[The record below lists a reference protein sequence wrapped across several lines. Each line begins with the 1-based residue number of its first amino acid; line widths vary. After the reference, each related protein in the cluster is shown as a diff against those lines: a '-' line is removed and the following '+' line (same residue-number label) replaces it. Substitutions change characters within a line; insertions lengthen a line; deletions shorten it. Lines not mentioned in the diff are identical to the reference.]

1 MKFLAKMK
9 EKQMQR
15 KLGGIL
21 CGLLCT
27 GVLVMPS
34 AWAADY
40 YGNDGNT
47 KQLTGANV
55 SLDSGNYD
63 AVYGGYNDK
72 EVSPPEVFKNNVTIT
87 GTAAT
92 NIVWG
97 AYSFYGNVR
106 ENTVTISG
114 NTLGNVV
121 CGGGTG
127 AADAIKNHVII
138 KANSVVN
145 ANVAGGVAVKGN
157 SEGNTVMIIKSS
169 AANVYGG
176 NGGTSSKGNSV
187 EISEGTISNSVF
199 GGYADNDNNSS
210 AEKNIVTIS
219 DGSKV
224 SGSIYGGYANH
235 NANEN
240 KVSFSNVAEVGESVF
255 GGYSFKGDSKNNE
268 VTINGGSIVTANVA
282 GGVALKGNSEGN
294 TVMII
299 KSSAANV
306 YGGNGGTSSKGNSVE
321 ISEGTISNSVFGGY
335 ADNDNNSSAEKNIV
349 TISDGSKVSGSIYGG
364 YANHNANENKVSFSN
379 VAEVGESVFGGF
391 SVKGDS
397 KKNEVTIEG
406 AGVVTAYVAGGVA
419 LKGNSEGNTVRIIK
433 SSAANVFG
441 GKGDTSSK
449 GNSVEISDSNIKKNV
464 YGGYADNDKNGSAEK
479 NEVAIGA
486 GSKVSEDIY
495 GGYATHNTN
504 ENKVSITNGAE
515 VGQSVFGGFS
525 VKADSKNNEVILNGT
540 IKVTA
545 NVLGGVAV
553 KGNSEGNTVKII
565 KSSAANVCGGN
576 GGTSSKGNSVEIS
589 EGTISNSVYGGYADN
604 DSIGNIIS
612 ITDGSSVNKNVYG
625 GYSFKGNSMD
635 NTVTVDNS
643 TVNEN
648 VYGGYTESDGAISE
662 KIQNNK
668 VIFKNAAKIKGDVYG
683 GYDDKS
689 KANITNNILEV
700 VGKDNEAKSIQ
711 NFDKLNFFITKDLI
725 ANDTML
731 KVTDNALI
739 NNAEIKAGVELGT
752 KLNENDKINLITAG
766 ALKADNITTGT
777 LTDGLISIDQGLQ
790 VTVGTDGNKLVGV
803 INGTTPPGGGGT
815 TPPGGGGTTPP
826 GGGST
831 TPGAGSLYADADA
844 KSPVETQS
852 AALTM
857 LNLGHDLLTTAGYE
871 NAALAVDGEEEGFV
885 NPFITMSANNQKLD
899 TGSHVDLKAWNMN
912 LGFAKKINNNSG
924 KLIIAPVIEYG
935 RGSYDSY
942 LDNGTHGDGDAHF
955 WGAGLMAKQ
964 LNDDGLYY
972 EGSLRAGRMSTDY
985 QSAVAGGIKYDSD
998 ATYYAA
1004 HLGMGKVVQLN
1015 DKDTLD
1021 YYGKLFY
1028 TRQQG
1033 DKVTV
1038 GTGATYDFD
1047 ATTSLRTRLGARYT
1061 HQLSEKNTFYAG
1073 LAWQHEFDGES
1084 NAIVA
1089 TTLGYASAPAPSMKG
1104 DTGIME
1110 LGWRVNNSDKFEM
1123 GLGVNGS
1130 VGKQKGVGF
1139 NLSLNFS
1146 F

>member
-15 KLGGIL
+15 KIGGML
-21 CGLLCT
+21 CGLLCA
-27 GVLVMPS
+27 GVVLVVPS
-34 AWAADY
+34 AWADNY
-40 YGNDGNT
+40 FGDDGKT
-47 KQLTGANV
+47 HMLTGANV

-63 AVYGGYNDK
+63 AVYGGYDDT
-72 EVSPPEVFKNNVTIT
+72 EVSLSEVFKNNVTIT

-92 NIVWG
+92 NIVCG
-97 AYSFYGNVR
+97 AYSFHGNVR

-138 KANSVVN
+138 KANSEVNGIVYGGKGVTSSKENDVTISDSTINKTVYGGEADGNTENNHVTIDANSTVKESVFGGYSFKGDSKNNEVTINCGSVVTG
-145 ANVAGGVAVKGN
+145 NVAGGVALKGN
-157 SEGNTVMIIKSS
+157 SEGNTVRIIKSS

-176 NGGTSSKGNSV
+176 KGDTSSKENNVEISDSSIKKNVYGGYADNDKNGSAEKNKVTISAGSKVSEDIYGGYATHNTNENKVSITNGAEVGQSVFGGYSFKGDSKNNEVTINCGSVVTGNVAGGVALKGNSEGNTVSIIKSSTGYVYGGKGGTSSKGNSV
-187 EISEGTISNSVF
+187 EIIEGTISNSVY

-210 AEKNIVTIS
+210 AEKNNVTIS
-219 DGSKV
+219 AGSKV

-255 GGYSFKGDSKNNE
+255 GGYSLKADSKNNE
-268 VTINGGSIVTANVA
+268 VTIE
-282 GGVALKGNSEGN
+282 GV
-294 TVMII
+294 
-299 KSSAANV
+299 
-306 YGGNGGTSSKGNSVE
+306 
-321 ISEGTISNSVFGGY
+321 
-335 ADNDNNSSAEKNIV
+335 
-349 TISDGSKVSGSIYGG
+349 
-364 YANHNANENKVSFSN
+364 
-379 VAEVGESVFGGF
+379 
-391 SVKGDS
+391 
-397 KKNEVTIEG
+397 
-406 AGVVTAYVAGGVA
+406 GVVKAYVAGGVA
-419 LKGNSEGNTVRIIK
+419 LAGISEGNKV
-433 SSAANVFG
+433 
-441 GKGDTSSK
+441 
-449 GNSVEISDSNIKKNV
+449 NI
-464 YGGYADNDKNGSAEK
+464 A
-479 NEVAIGA
+479 
-486 GSKVSEDIY
+486 
-495 GGYATHNTN
+495 H
-504 ENKVSITNGAE
+504 
-515 VGQSVFGGFS
+515 
-525 VKADSKNNEVILNGT
+525 
-540 IKVTA
+540 
-545 NVLGGVAV
+545 
-553 KGNSEGNTVKII
+553 
-565 KSSAANVCGGN
+565 
-576 GGTSSKGNSVEIS
+576 
-589 EGTISNSVYGGYADN
+589 
-604 DSIGNIIS
+604 
-612 ITDGSSVNKNVYG
+612 SSVNVNVYG
-625 GYSFKGNSMD
+625 GYSFKGNSLD
-635 NTVTVDNS
+635 NTVTIDNS
-643 TVNEN
+643 IVNEN

-668 VIFKNAAKIKGDVYG
+668 VIFKNGAKIKGDVYG
-683 GYDDKS
+683 GYDKLN
-689 KANITNNILEV
+689 KANITNNTLEV
-700 VGKDNEAKSIQ
+700 VGKDNEAKGIQ

-731 KVTDNALI
+731 KVTDTALI

-766 ALKADNITTGT
+766 ALKAENITTGT
-777 LTDGLISIDQGLQ
+777 LTDGLINIDKGIK
-790 VTVGTDGNKLVGV
+790 VAIGPDGNKLVGV

-826 GGGST
+826 GGGGTTPPGGGGTTPPGGGGT

-857 LNLGHDLLTTAGYE
+857 LNLGHDLLTTASYE
-871 NAALAVDGEEEGFV
+871 NAALAVDGEEEGSV

-924 KLIIAPVIEYG
+924 KLLIAPVIEYG

-1028 TRQQG
+1028 TRQQC

-1061 HQLSEKNTFYAG
+1061 HQLSEKNAFYAG

-1089 TTLGYASAPAPSMKG
+1089 TTLGSASAPAPSMKG

-1110 LGWRVNNSDKFEM
+1110 LGWRVNNSDKFEL

>member
-1 MKFLAKMK
+1 MDCCA
-9 EKQMQR
+9 R
-15 KLGGIL
+15 G
-21 CGLLCT
+21 
-27 GVLVMPS
+27 GVLVVPS
-34 AWAADY
+34 VWAANY

-63 AVYGGYNDK
+63 AVYGGYDDT

-92 NIVWG
+92 NIVCG

-138 KANSVVN
+138 NNSVVT

-157 SEGNTVMIIKSS
+157 SEGNTVRIIKSS

-176 NGGTSSKGNSV
+176 SGGTSSKGNRV
-187 EISEGTISNSVF
+187 EISEGTISNSVY

-210 AEKNIVTIS
+210 AEKNNVTIS
-219 DGSKV
+219 AGSKV
-224 SGSIYGGYANH
+224 SGSIYGGCAIQ

-255 GGYSFKGDSKNNE
+255 GGYSLKADSKNNE
-268 VTINGGSIVTANVA
+268 VTINGGSVVTANVA
-282 GGVALKGNSEGN
+282 GGVAVKGNSEGN
-294 TVMII
+294 TVRII

-306 YGGNGGTSSKGNSVE
+306 CGGKGDTNSKKNSVE
-321 ISEGTISNSVFGGY
+321 ISEGTIKDTVYGGY
-335 ADNDNNSSAEKNIV
+335 ADNDNNSSAEKNNVI
-349 TISDGSKVSGSIYGG
+349 IGAGSVITCNVYGG
-364 YANHNANENKVSFSN
+364 YAIQNANENNVSVTNASRVN
-379 VAEVGESVFGGF
+379 RSVAGGY
-391 SVKGDS
+391 SEQGDS
-397 KKNEVTIEG
+397 KNNQVTIEG

-419 LKGNSEGNTVRIIK
+419 LKGISEGNKVNIAH
-433 SSAANVFG
+433 SSVN
-441 GKGDTSSK
+441 
-449 GNSVEISDSNIKKNV
+449 ENV
-464 YGGYADNDKNGSAEK
+464 YGGY
-479 NEVAIGA
+479 GA
-486 GSKVSEDIY
+486 K
-495 GGYATHNTN
+495 
-504 ENKVSITNGAE
+504 
-515 VGQSVFGGFS
+515 
-525 VKADSKNNEVILNGT
+525 
-540 IKVTA
+540 
-545 NVLGGVAV
+545 
-553 KGNSEGNTVKII
+553 
-565 KSSAANVCGGN
+565 
-576 GGTSSKGNSVEIS
+576 
-589 EGTISNSVYGGYADN
+589 

-625 GYSFKGNSMD
+625 GYSFKGNSLD
-635 NTVTVDNS
+635 NTVTIDNS

-648 VYGGYTESDGAISE
+648 VYGGYTENDGAIAE

-668 VIFKNAAKIKGDVYG
+668 VIFKNGAKIKGDVYG
-683 GYDDKS
+683 GYDKLN
-689 KANITNNILEV
+689 KANITNNTLEV

-731 KVTDNALI
+731 KVTDTALI

-766 ALKADNITTGT
+766 ALKAENITTGT
-777 LTDGLISIDQGLQ
+777 LTDGLINIDKGIK
-790 VTVGTDGNKLVGV
+790 VAIGPDGNKLVGV

-826 GGGST
+826 GGGGTTPPGGGGT

-871 NAALAVDGEEEGFV
+871 NAALAVDGEKEGSV

-924 KLIIAPVIEYG
+924 KLLIAPVIEYG

-1015 DKDTLD
+1015 DKDTID
-1021 YYGKLFY
+1021 YYAKLFY

-1061 HQLSEKNTFYAG
+1061 HQLSEKNAFYAG

-1089 TTLGYASAPAPSMKG
+1089 TTLGSASAPAPSMKG

-1110 LGWRVNNSDKFEM
+1110 LGWRVNNSDKFEL

>member
-15 KLGGIL
+15 KIGGIL
-21 CGLLCT
+21 CGLLCA
-27 GVLVMPS
+27 GVVLVVPS
-34 AWAADY
+34 AWADNY
-40 YGNDGNT
+40 FGDDGKT
-47 KQLTGANV
+47 HMLTGANV

-63 AVYGGYNDK
+63 AVYGGYNNTK
-72 EVSPPEVFKNNVTIT
+72 VSPPEVFKNNVTIT
-87 GTAAT
+87 GTVAT
-92 NIVWG
+92 NIVCG

-114 NTLGNVV
+114 HTLGNVV

-138 KANSVVN
+138 KV
-145 ANVAGGVAVKGN
+145 N
-157 SEGNTVMIIKSS
+157 SEVNGI
-169 AANVYGG
+169 VYGG
-176 NGGTSSKGNSV
+176 KGVTSSKENDVMISDSTINKTVYGGEADGN
-187 EISEGTISNSVF
+187 T
-199 GGYADNDNNSS
+199 
-210 AEKNIVTIS
+210 EKNHVTI
-219 DGSKV
+219 D
-224 SGSIYGGYANH
+224 ANSTV
-235 NANEN
+235 
-240 KVSFSNVAEVGESVF
+240 KESVF

-268 VTINGGSIVTANVA
+268 VTINGGSVVTANVA
-282 GGVALKGNSEGN
+282 GS
-294 TVMII
+294 
-299 KSSAANV
+299 
-306 YGGNGGTSSKGNSVE
+306 
-321 ISEGTISNSVFGGY
+321 
-335 ADNDNNSSAEKNIV
+335 
-349 TISDGSKVSGSIYGG
+349 
-364 YANHNANENKVSFSN
+364 
-379 VAEVGESVFGGF
+379 
-391 SVKGDS
+391 
-397 KKNEVTIEG
+397 
-406 AGVVTAYVAGGVA
+406 VA

-449 GNSVEISDSNIKKNV
+449 GNSVEISEGTISNSV
-464 YGGYADNDKNGSAEK
+464 YGGYADNDNNGSAEK
-479 NEVAIGA
+479 NNVTISA
-486 GSKVSEDIY
+486 GSKVSGSIY
-495 GGYATHNTN
+495 GGYANHNAN
-504 ENKVSITNGAE
+504 ENKVSFSNVAE
-515 VGQSVFGGFS
+515 VGENVFGGYS
-525 VKADSKNNEVILNGT
+525 LKADSKNNEVTINGGSV
-540 IKVTA
+540 VTA
-545 NVLGGVAV
+545 NVAGGVTV
-553 KGNSEGNTVKII
+553 KGSSEGNTVRII
-565 KSSAANVCGGN
+565 KSSAANVYGGK
-576 GGTSSKGNSVEIS
+576 GDTSSKGNSVEIS

-604 DSIGNIIS
+604 DNNSSAEKNNVTISAGSKVSGSIYGGYANHNANENKVSFSNIAEVGESVLGGYSLKADSKNNEVTIEGVGVVKAYVAGGVALAGISEGNKVNIAHSSVNVNVYGGYGAKDSIGNIIS

-625 GYSFKGNSMD
+625 GYSFKGNSLD
-635 NTVTVDNS
+635 NTVTIDNS
-643 TVNEN
+643 SVNEN
-648 VYGGYTESDGAISE
+648 VYGGYTENDGAIAE
-662 KIQNNK
+662 KIKNNK
-668 VIFKNAAKIKGDVYG
+668 VIFKNGAKIKGDVYG
-683 GYDDKS
+683 GYDKLS
-689 KANITNNILEV
+689 KANINNNTLEV
-700 VGKDNEAKSIQ
+700 VGKGNEAKSIQ

-731 KVTDNALI
+731 KVTDTALI

-752 KLNENDKINLITAG
+752 KLKKNDTINLIDAG
-766 ALKADNITTGT
+766 ALKAENITTGT
-777 LTDGLISIDQGLQ
+777 LTDGLINIDKGIK
-790 VTVGTDGNKLVGV
+790 VAIGPDGNKLVGV

-826 GGGST
+826 GGGGITPPGGGGT
-831 TPGAGSLYADADA
+831 TPGAGSLYAAADA

-857 LNLGHDLLTTAGYE
+857 LNLGHDLLTTASYE
-871 NAALAVDGEEEGFV
+871 NAALAVDGEEEGSV

-1015 DKDTLD
+1015 DKDTID

-1047 ATTSLRTRLGARYT
+1047 AATSLRTRLGARYT

-1089 TTLGYASAPAPSMKG
+1089 TTLGSASAPAPSMKG

-1110 LGWRVNNSDKFEM
+1110 LGWRVNNSDKFEL

-1139 NLSLNFS
+1139 NLNLNFS

>member
-34 AWAADY
+34 AWADNY
-40 YGNDGNT
+40 YGYDGKT
-47 KQLTGANV
+47 HMSTGANV
-55 SLDSGNYD
+55 TLNSGTYD
-63 AVYGGYNDK
+63 YVYGGYNDTK
-72 EVSPPEVFKNNVTIT
+72 VSPPEVFKNNVTIT

-92 NIVWG
+92 SSICG
-97 AYSFYGNVR
+97 AYSWYGNVR

-127 AADAIKNHVII
+127 AADAIKNYVII
-138 KANSVVN
+138 KDKSEVN
-145 ANVAGGVAVKGN
+145 G
-157 SEGNTVMIIKSS
+157 I
-169 AANVYGG
+169 VYGG
-176 NGGTSSKGNSV
+176 KGVTRSK
-187 EISEGTISNSVF
+187 E
-199 GGYADNDNNSS
+199 ND
-210 AEKNIVTIS
+210 
-219 DGSKV
+219 
-224 SGSIYGGYANH
+224 
-235 NANEN
+235 
-240 KVSFSNVAEVGESVF
+240 
-255 GGYSFKGDSKNNE
+255 
-268 VTINGGSIVTANVA
+268 
-282 GGVALKGNSEGN
+282 
-294 TVMII
+294 
-299 KSSAANV
+299 
-306 YGGNGGTSSKGNSVE
+306 
-321 ISEGTISNSVFGGY
+321 
-335 ADNDNNSSAEKNIV
+335 
-349 TISDGSKVSGSIYGG
+349 
-364 YANHNANENKVSFSN
+364 
-379 VAEVGESVFGGF
+379 
-391 SVKGDS
+391 VK
-397 KKNEVTIEG
+397 
-406 AGVVTAYVAGGVA
+406 
-419 LKGNSEGNTVRIIK
+419 
-433 SSAANVFG
+433 
-441 GKGDTSSK
+441 
-449 GNSVEISDSNIKKNV
+449 ISDSTIKNNV

-525 VKADSKNNEVILNGT
+525 EKADSKNNEVILNGDSV
-540 IKVTA
+540 VTG
-545 NVLGGVAV
+545 NVAGGVAL
-553 KGNSEGNTVKII
+553 KGNSEGNTVRIIKSSTGYVYGGNGDTSSKENNVEISDSTIKNNVYGGYADNDKNGSAEKNEVAIGAGSKVSEDIYGGYATHNTNENKVSITNGAEVGQSVFGGFSEKADSKNNEVILNGDSVVTGNVAGGVALKGNSEGNTVRII
-565 KSSAANVCGGN
+565 KSSAANVYGGN

-604 DSIGNIIS
+604 DNNSSAEKNNVTISAGSKVSGSIYGGYANHNANENKVSFSNVAEVGESVLGGYSLKADSKNNEVTIEGVGVVKAYVAGGVALAGISEGNKVNIAHSSVNVNIYGGYGAKDSIGNIIS

-635 NTVTVDNS
+635 NTVTIDNG

-648 VYGGYTESDGAISE
+648 VYGGYTESDGAIAG

-668 VIFKNAAKIKGDVYG
+668 VIFKNGAKIKGDVYG
-683 GYDDKS
+683 GYDKLN
-689 KANITNNILEV
+689 KANITNNTLEV
-700 VGKDNEAKSIQ
+700 VGKGNEAKSIQ
-711 NFDKLNFFITKDLI
+711 NFDKLNFFITKDLVG
-725 ANDTML
+725 NDTML
-731 KVTDNALI
+731 KVTDTALI

-766 ALKADNITTGT
+766 ALKAENITTGT
-777 LTDGLISIDQGLQ
+777 MTDGLINIDKGIK
-790 VTVGTDGNKLVGV
+790 VAIGPDGNKLVGV
-803 INGTTPPGGGGT
+803 INGITPPGGGGTTPPGGGGT

-826 GGGST
+826 GG
-831 TPGAGSLYADADA
+831 GSLYADADA

-857 LNLGHDLLTTAGYE
+857 LNLGYDLLTTAGYE
-871 NAALAVDGEEEGFV
+871 NAALAVDGEEEGSV
-885 NPFITMSANNQKLD
+885 NPFIIMSANNQKLD

-924 KLIIAPVIEYG
+924 KLLIAPVIEYG

-942 LDNGTHGDGDAHF
+942 LDNGTHGDGDAQF
-955 WGAGLMAKQ
+955 WGVGLMAKQ

-1061 HQLSEKNTFYAG
+1061 HQLSEKNAFYAG

-1089 TTLGYASAPAPSMKG
+1089 TALGSASAPAPSMKG

-1110 LGWRVNNSDKFEM
+1110 LGWRVNNSDKFEL

>member
-34 AWAADY
+34 AWADNY
-40 YGNDGNT
+40 YGNDGKT
-47 KQLTGANV
+47 HMSIGANV
-55 SLDSGNYD
+55 TLNSGTYD
-63 AVYGGYNDK
+63 YVYGGYNDTK
-72 EVSPPEVFKNNVTIT
+72 VSPPEVFKNNVTIT

-92 NIVWG
+92 SSICG
-97 AYSFYGNVR
+97 AYSWYGNVR

-127 AADAIKNHVII
+127 AADAIKNYVII
-138 KANSVVN
+138 KDKSEVN
-145 ANVAGGVAVKGN
+145 G
-157 SEGNTVMIIKSS
+157 I
-169 AANVYGG
+169 VYGG
-176 NGGTSSKGNSV
+176 KGVTRSK
-187 EISEGTISNSVF
+187 E
-199 GGYADNDNNSS
+199 ND
-210 AEKNIVTIS
+210 
-219 DGSKV
+219 
-224 SGSIYGGYANH
+224 
-235 NANEN
+235 
-240 KVSFSNVAEVGESVF
+240 
-255 GGYSFKGDSKNNE
+255 
-268 VTINGGSIVTANVA
+268 
-282 GGVALKGNSEGN
+282 
-294 TVMII
+294 
-299 KSSAANV
+299 
-306 YGGNGGTSSKGNSVE
+306 
-321 ISEGTISNSVFGGY
+321 
-335 ADNDNNSSAEKNIV
+335 
-349 TISDGSKVSGSIYGG
+349 
-364 YANHNANENKVSFSN
+364 
-379 VAEVGESVFGGF
+379 
-391 SVKGDS
+391 VK
-397 KKNEVTIEG
+397 
-406 AGVVTAYVAGGVA
+406 
-419 LKGNSEGNTVRIIK
+419 
-433 SSAANVFG
+433 
-441 GKGDTSSK
+441 
-449 GNSVEISDSNIKKNV
+449 ISDSTIKNNV

-525 VKADSKNNEVILNGT
+525 EKADSKNNEVILNGDSV
-540 IKVTA
+540 VTG
-545 NVLGGVAV
+545 NVAGGVAL
-553 KGNSEGNTVKII
+553 KGNSEGNTVRII
-565 KSSAANVCGGN
+565 KSSAANVYGGN

-604 DSIGNIIS
+604 DNNSSAEKNNVTISAGSKVSGSIYGGYANHNANENKVSFSNVAEVGESVLGGYSLKADSKNNEVTIEGVGVVKAYVAGGVALAGISEGNKVNIAHSSVNVNIYGGYGAKDSIGNIIS

-635 NTVTVDNS
+635 NTVTIDNS

-648 VYGGYTESDGAISE
+648 VYGGYTESDGAIAE

-668 VIFKNAAKIKGDVYG
+668 VIFKNGAKIKGDVYG
-683 GYDDKS
+683 GYDKLN
-689 KANITNNILEV
+689 KANITNNTLEV
-700 VGKDNEAKSIQ
+700 VGKGNEAKSIQ
-711 NFDKLNFFITKDLI
+711 NFDKLNFFITKDLV

-731 KVTDNALI
+731 KVTDTALI

-766 ALKADNITTGT
+766 ALKAENITTGT

-803 INGTTPPGGGGT
+803 INGTTPPDGGGTTPPGGGGTTPPGGGATPPGGGGT

-826 GGGST
+826 GGGGT
-831 TPGAGSLYADADA
+831 TPPGGGGTAPGAGSLYADADA

-871 NAALAVDGEEEGFV
+871 NAALAVDGEEEGSV

-924 KLIIAPVIEYG
+924 KLLIAPMIEYG

-1015 DKDTLD
+1015 DKDTID

-1061 HQLSEKNTFYAG
+1061 HQLSEKNAFYAG

-1089 TTLGYASAPAPSMKG
+1089 TTLGSASAPAPSMKG

-1110 LGWRVNNSDKFEM
+1110 LGWRVNNSDKFEL

>member
-15 KLGGIL
+15 KFSGIL
-21 CGLLCT
+21 CGLLCA

-47 KQLTGANV
+47 KQSTGANV

-63 AVYGGYNDK
+63 AVYGGYDDTK
-72 EVSPPEVFKNNVTIT
+72 VSLPEVFKNNVTIT

-92 NIVWG
+92 NIVCG

-127 AADAIKNHVII
+127 AADAIKNHIII
-138 KANSVVN
+138 KANSEVN
-145 ANVAGGVAVKGN
+145 G
-157 SEGNTVMIIKSS
+157 I
-169 AANVYGG
+169 VYGG
-176 NGGTSSKGNSV
+176 KGVTSSK
-187 EISEGTISNSVF
+187 E
-199 GGYADNDNNSS
+199 ND
-210 AEKNIVTIS
+210 VTIS
-219 DGSKV
+219 DSTINKTV
-224 SGSIYGGYANH
+224 YGGEADGNTENNHVTIDANSTV
-235 NANEN
+235 
-240 KVSFSNVAEVGESVF
+240 KESVF

-268 VTINGGSIVTANVA
+268 VTINCGSVVTGNVA

-294 TVMII
+294 TVSII

-306 YGGNGGTSSKGNSVE
+306 YGG
-321 ISEGTISNSVFGGY
+321 
-335 ADNDNNSSAEKNIV
+335 
-349 TISDGSKVSGSIYGG
+349 
-364 YANHNANENKVSFSN
+364 
-379 VAEVGESVFGGF
+379 
-391 SVKGDS
+391 
-397 KKNEVTIEG
+397 
-406 AGVVTAYVAGGVA
+406 
-419 LKGNSEGNTVRIIK
+419 
-433 SSAANVFG
+433 
-441 GKGDTSSK
+441 KGDTSSK
-449 GNSVEISDSNIKKNV
+449 ENNVEISDSTIKKNV

-479 NEVAIGA
+479 NKVTISA

-515 VGQSVFGGFS
+515 VGQSVFGGYSF
-525 VKADSKNNEVILNGT
+525 KGDSKNNEVT
-540 IKVTA
+540 INCGSVVTG
-545 NVLGGVAV
+545 NVAGGVAL
-553 KGNSEGNTVKII
+553 KGNSEGNTVSII
-565 KSSAANVCGGN
+565 KSSTGYVYGGK
-576 GGTSSKGNSVEIS
+576 GGTSSKGNSVEII
-589 EGTISNSVYGGYADN
+589 EGTIRNSVYGGYAYNDN
-604 DSIGNIIS
+604 NSSAENNKVTISAGSKVSGSIYGGYANHNANENKVSFSNVAEVGESVLGGYSLKADSKNNEVTIEGVGVVKAYVAGGVALAGISEGNKVNIAHSSVNVNVYGGYGAKDSIGNIIS

-625 GYSFKGNSMD
+625 GYSFKGNSLD
-635 NTVTVDNS
+635 NTVTIDNS
-643 TVNEN
+643 IVNEN

-668 VIFKNAAKIKGDVYG
+668 VIFKNGAKIKGDVYG
-683 GYDDKS
+683 GYDKLN
-689 KANITNNILEV
+689 KANITNNTLEV
-700 VGKDNEAKSIQ
+700 VGKDNEAKGIQ

-731 KVTDNALI
+731 KVTDTALI

-752 KLNENDKINLITAG
+752 KLKKNDTINLIDAG
-766 ALKADNITTGT
+766 ALKAENITTGT
-777 LTDGLISIDQGLQ
+777 LTDGLINIDKGIK
-790 VTVGTDGNKLVGV
+790 VAIGPDGNKLVGV

-826 GGGST
+826 GGGGT

-871 NAALAVDGEEEGFV
+871 NAALAVDGEEEGSV

-924 KLIIAPVIEYG
+924 KLIIVPVIEYG

-1015 DKDTLD
+1015 DKDTLY

-1061 HQLSEKNTFYAG
+1061 HQLSEKNAFYAG

-1089 TTLGYASAPAPSMKG
+1089 TTLGSASAPAPSMKG

-1110 LGWRVNNSDKFEM
+1110 LGWRVNNSDKFEL

>member
-34 AWAADY
+34 AWADNY
-40 YGNDGNT
+40 YGYDGKT
-47 KQLTGANV
+47 HMSTGANV
-55 SLDSGNYD
+55 TLNSGTYD
-63 AVYGGYNDK
+63 YVYGGYNDTK
-72 EVSPPEVFKNNVTIT
+72 VSPPEVFKNNVTIT

-92 NIVWG
+92 SSICG
-97 AYSFYGNVR
+97 AYSWYGNVR

-127 AADAIKNHVII
+127 AADAIKNYVII
-138 KANSVVN
+138 KDKSEVN
-145 ANVAGGVAVKGN
+145 G
-157 SEGNTVMIIKSS
+157 I
-169 AANVYGG
+169 VYGG
-176 NGGTSSKGNSV
+176 KGVTRSK
-187 EISEGTISNSVF
+187 E
-199 GGYADNDNNSS
+199 ND
-210 AEKNIVTIS
+210 
-219 DGSKV
+219 
-224 SGSIYGGYANH
+224 
-235 NANEN
+235 
-240 KVSFSNVAEVGESVF
+240 
-255 GGYSFKGDSKNNE
+255 
-268 VTINGGSIVTANVA
+268 
-282 GGVALKGNSEGN
+282 
-294 TVMII
+294 
-299 KSSAANV
+299 
-306 YGGNGGTSSKGNSVE
+306 
-321 ISEGTISNSVFGGY
+321 
-335 ADNDNNSSAEKNIV
+335 
-349 TISDGSKVSGSIYGG
+349 
-364 YANHNANENKVSFSN
+364 
-379 VAEVGESVFGGF
+379 
-391 SVKGDS
+391 VK
-397 KKNEVTIEG
+397 
-406 AGVVTAYVAGGVA
+406 
-419 LKGNSEGNTVRIIK
+419 
-433 SSAANVFG
+433 
-441 GKGDTSSK
+441 
-449 GNSVEISDSNIKKNV
+449 ISDSTIKNNV

-525 VKADSKNNEVILNGT
+525 EKADSKNNEVILNGDSV
-540 IKVTA
+540 VTG
-545 NVLGGVAV
+545 NVAGGVAL
-553 KGNSEGNTVKII
+553 KGNSEGNTVRII
-565 KSSAANVCGGN
+565 KSSTGYVYGGN
-576 GGTSSKGNSVEIS
+576 GDTSSKENNVEIS
-589 EGTISNSVYGGYADN
+589 DSTIKNNVYGGYADN
-604 DSIGNIIS
+604 DKNGSAEKNEVAIGAGSKVSEDIYGGYATHNTNENKVSITNGAEVGQSVFGGFSEKADSKNNEVILNGASGVTANIAGGVALKGNSEDNKVNIAKSTVNMNVYGGYGAKDSIGNIIS

-635 NTVTVDNS
+635 NTVTIDNS

-648 VYGGYTESDGAISE
+648 VYGGYTESDGAIAE

-668 VIFKNAAKIKGDVYG
+668 VIFKNGAKIKGDVYG
-683 GYDDKS
+683 GYDKLS
-689 KANITNNILEV
+689 KANINNNTLEV
-700 VGKDNEAKSIQ
+700 VGKGNEAKSIQ

-731 KVTDNALI
+731 KVTGTALI

-752 KLNENDKINLITAG
+752 KLNENDTINLITTG
-766 ALKADNITTGT
+766 ALKAENITTGT

-815 TPPGGGGTTPP
+815 TPPGGGTTPPGGGGTTPP
-826 GGGST
+826 GGGGT
-831 TPGAGSLYADADA
+831 TPPGGGGTAPGAGSLYADADA

-871 NAALAVDGEEEGFV
+871 NAALAVDGEEEGSV

-924 KLIIAPVIEYG
+924 KLLIAPMIEYG

-1015 DKDTLD
+1015 DKDTID

-1061 HQLSEKNTFYAG
+1061 HQLSEKNAFYAG

-1089 TTLGYASAPAPSMKG
+1089 TTLGSASAPAPSMKG

-1110 LGWRVNNSDKFEM
+1110 LGWRVNNSDKFEL

-1130 VGKQKGVGF
+1130 VGKQRGVGF

>member
-1 MKFLAKMK
+1 MDCCAP
-9 EKQMQR
+9 
-15 KLGGIL
+15 G
-21 CGLLCT
+21 
-27 GVLVMPS
+27 GVLVVPS

-40 YGNDGNT
+40 YGNDGVT
-47 KQLTGANV
+47 KVPTGANV
-55 SLDSGNYD
+55 TLNSGTYSN
-63 AVYGGYNDK
+63 VYGGYNEANVAPPD
-72 EVSPPEVFKNNVTIT
+72 VSQNTVSISGTTTTDIVF
-87 GTAAT
+87 G
-92 NIVWG
+92 G
-97 AYSFYGNVR
+97 YSLYGNSK

-114 NTLGNVV
+114 NTMVNIVVGGNS
-121 CGGGTG
+121 GEN
-127 AADAIKNHVII
+127 DAIKNYVII
-138 KANSVVN
+138 QNK
-145 ANVAGGVAVKGN
+145 
-157 SEGNTVMIIKSS
+157 SEIK
-169 AANVYGG
+169 
-176 NGGTSSKGNSV
+176 
-187 EISEGTISNSVF
+187 E
-199 GGYADNDNNSS
+199 
-210 AEKNIVTIS
+210 
-219 DGSKV
+219 
-224 SGSIYGGYANH
+224 
-235 NANEN
+235 
-240 KVSFSNVAEVGESVF
+240 
-255 GGYSFKGDSKNNE
+255 
-268 VTINGGSIVTANVA
+268 
-282 GGVALKGNSEGN
+282 
-294 TVMII
+294 
-299 KSSAANV
+299 
-306 YGGNGGTSSKGNSVE
+306 
-321 ISEGTISNSVFGGY
+321 
-335 ADNDNNSSAEKNIV
+335 
-349 TISDGSKVSGSIYGG
+349 
-364 YANHNANENKVSFSN
+364 
-379 VAEVGESVFGGF
+379 
-391 SVKGDS
+391 
-397 KKNEVTIEG
+397 
-406 AGVVTAYVAGGVA
+406 
-419 LKGNSEGNTVRIIK
+419 
-433 SSAANVFG
+433 
-441 GKGDTSSK
+441 
-449 GNSVEISDSNIKKNV
+449 
-464 YGGYADNDKNGSAEK
+464 
-479 NEVAIGA
+479 
-486 GSKVSEDIY
+486 
-495 GGYATHNTN
+495 
-504 ENKVSITNGAE
+504 
-515 VGQSVFGGFS
+515 
-525 VKADSKNNEVILNGT
+525 
-540 IKVTA
+540 
-545 NVLGGVAV
+545 
-553 KGNSEGNTVKII
+553 
-565 KSSAANVCGGN
+565 
-576 GGTSSKGNSVEIS
+576 
-589 EGTISNSVYGGYADN
+589 SVYGGYAKKKSDQN
-604 DSIGNIIS
+604 IVEISDSKIKEHVYGAYAALTPYGSAEKNSVKVGANSIVEGNVYGAHVTQSAKENIV
-612 ITDGSSVNKNVYG
+612 TVNSAAKILKNVYG
-625 GYSFKGNSMD
+625 GYSDTMSADSNQVIIEGAGIVEDSVYGGYAEKDNSNNNQVTVDGAGTVKDTVFGAFSEKGNTTGNVVNIRGNSVIGDDTVIPIKGAVVGGFALEGISSGNTVNIANSKVFRNVYGAFGGNDCTGNIINITGSEIGANVYGGQAEKGNSLG
-635 NTVTVDNS
+635 NTVSIENS
-643 TVNEN
+643 TVTEN
-648 VYGGYTESDGAISE
+648 VYGGYAQKVLAAKAE
-662 KIQNNK
+662 NNK
-668 VIFKNAAKIKGDVYG
+668 VILKNGAKIKGDVYG
-683 GYDDKS
+683 GY
-689 KANITNNILEV
+689 AVITIDSQDGIKNNTLEV
-700 VGKDNEAKSIQ
+700 VGKGNEAKSIQ

-731 KVTDNALI
+731 KVTDTALI

-766 ALKADNITTGT
+766 ALKAENITTGT
-777 LTDGLISIDQGLQ
+777 LTDGLINIDKRIKVAIGP
-790 VTVGTDGNKLVGV
+790 DGNKLVGV

-826 GGGST
+826 GGGGTTPPGGGGTTPPGGGGT

-871 NAALAVDGEEEGFV
+871 NAALAVDGEKEGSV

-1061 HQLSEKNTFYAG
+1061 HQLSEKNAFYAG

-1089 TTLGYASAPAPSMKG
+1089 TTLGSASAPAPSMKG

-1110 LGWRVNNSDKFEM
+1110 LGWRVNNSDKFEL

-1130 VGKQKGVGF
+1130 IGKQKGVGF

>member
-15 KLGGIL
+15 KIGGML

-27 GVLVMPS
+27 GVVLVVPS
-34 AWAADY
+34 AWADNY
-40 YGNDGNT
+40 FGDNGKT
-47 KQLTGANV
+47 HMLTGANV

-63 AVYGGYNDK
+63 AVYGGYDDT
-72 EVSPPEVFKNNVTIT
+72 EVSLPEVFKNNVTIT

-92 NIVWG
+92 NIVCG

-138 KANSVVN
+138 KANSEVN
-145 ANVAGGVAVKGN
+145 G
-157 SEGNTVMIIKSS
+157 I
-169 AANVYGG
+169 VYGG
-176 NGGTSSKGNSV
+176 KGVTSSK
-187 EISEGTISNSVF
+187 E
-199 GGYADNDNNSS
+199 ND
-210 AEKNIVTIS
+210 VTIS
-219 DGSKV
+219 DSTINKTV
-224 SGSIYGGYANH
+224 YGGEADGNTENNHVTIDANSTV
-235 NANEN
+235 
-240 KVSFSNVAEVGESVF
+240 KESVF

-268 VTINGGSIVTANVA
+268 VTINCGSVVTGNVA
-282 GGVALKGNSEGN
+282 GGVALAGISEGN
-294 TVMII
+294 KVNIAH
-299 KSSAANV
+299 SSVNV
-306 YGGNGGTSSKGNSVE
+306 
-321 ISEGTISNSVFGGY
+321 
-335 ADNDNNSSAEKNIV
+335 
-349 TISDGSKVSGSIYGG
+349 
-364 YANHNANENKVSFSN
+364 
-379 VAEVGESVFGGF
+379 
-391 SVKGDS
+391 
-397 KKNEVTIEG
+397 
-406 AGVVTAYVAGGVA
+406 
-419 LKGNSEGNTVRIIK
+419 
-433 SSAANVFG
+433 
-441 GKGDTSSK
+441 
-449 GNSVEISDSNIKKNV
+449 NV
-464 YGGYADNDKNGSAEK
+464 YGGY
-479 NEVAIGA
+479 GA
-486 GSKVSEDIY
+486 K
-495 GGYATHNTN
+495 
-504 ENKVSITNGAE
+504 
-515 VGQSVFGGFS
+515 
-525 VKADSKNNEVILNGT
+525 
-540 IKVTA
+540 
-545 NVLGGVAV
+545 
-553 KGNSEGNTVKII
+553 
-565 KSSAANVCGGN
+565 
-576 GGTSSKGNSVEIS
+576 
-589 EGTISNSVYGGYADN
+589 

-625 GYSFKGNSMD
+625 GYSFKGNSLD
-635 NTVTVDNS
+635 NTVTIDNS
-643 TVNEN
+643 IVNEN

-668 VIFKNAAKIKGDVYG
+668 VIFKNGAKIKGDVYG
-683 GYDDKS
+683 GYDKLN
-689 KANITNNILEV
+689 KANITNNTLEV
-700 VGKDNEAKSIQ
+700 VGKGNEAKSIQ

-731 KVTDNALI
+731 KVTDTALI

-752 KLNENDKINLITAG
+752 TLNENDKINLITAG
-766 ALKADNITTGT
+766 ALKAENITTGT
-777 LTDGLISIDQGLQ
+777 LTDGLINIDKGIK
-790 VTVGTDGNKLVGV
+790 VAIGPDGNKLVGV

-826 GGGST
+826 GGGGT
-831 TPGAGSLYADADA
+831 TPPGGGGTIPGAGSLYADADA

-871 NAALAVDGEEEGFV
+871 NAALAVDGEEEGSV

-924 KLIIAPVIEYG
+924 KLLIAPVIEYG

-1061 HQLSEKNTFYAG
+1061 HQLSEKNAFYAG

-1089 TTLGYASAPAPSMKG
+1089 TTLGSASAPAPSMKG

-1110 LGWRVNNSDKFEM
+1110 LGWRVNNSDKFEL

>member
-15 KLGGIL
+15 KFSGIL
-21 CGLLCT
+21 CGLLCA

-47 KQLTGANV
+47 KQSTGANV

-63 AVYGGYNDK
+63 AVYGGYDDTK
-72 EVSPPEVFKNNVTIT
+72 VSLPEVFKNNVTIT

-92 NIVWG
+92 NIVCG

-127 AADAIKNHVII
+127 AADAIKNHIII
-138 KANSVVN
+138 KANSEVNGIVYGGKGVTSSKENDVTISDSTINKTVYGGEADGNTENNHVTIDANSTVKESVFGGYSFKGDSKNNEVTINCGSVVTG
-145 ANVAGGVAVKGN
+145 NVAGGVALKGN
-157 SEGNTVMIIKSS
+157 SEGNTVSIIKSS

-176 NGGTSSKGNSV
+176 KGDTSSKENNVEISEGTISNSVYGGYADNDNNGSAEKNKVTIGAGSKVSEDIYGGYATHNTNENKVSITNGAEIGENVFGGYSLKADSKNNEVTINGGSVVTANVAGGVTVKGSSEGNTVRIIKSSAANVYGGKGDTSSKGNSV
-187 EISEGTISNSVF
+187 EISEGTISNSVY

-210 AEKNIVTIS
+210 AEKNNVTIS
-219 DGSKV
+219 AGSKV

-255 GGYSFKGDSKNNE
+255 GGYSLKADSKNNE
-268 VTINGGSIVTANVA
+268 VTIE
-282 GGVALKGNSEGN
+282 GV
-294 TVMII
+294 
-299 KSSAANV
+299 
-306 YGGNGGTSSKGNSVE
+306 
-321 ISEGTISNSVFGGY
+321 
-335 ADNDNNSSAEKNIV
+335 
-349 TISDGSKVSGSIYGG
+349 
-364 YANHNANENKVSFSN
+364 
-379 VAEVGESVFGGF
+379 
-391 SVKGDS
+391 
-397 KKNEVTIEG
+397 
-406 AGVVTAYVAGGVA
+406 GVVKAYVAGGVA
-419 LKGNSEGNTVRIIK
+419 LAGISEGNKV
-433 SSAANVFG
+433 
-441 GKGDTSSK
+441 
-449 GNSVEISDSNIKKNV
+449 NI
-464 YGGYADNDKNGSAEK
+464 A
-479 NEVAIGA
+479 
-486 GSKVSEDIY
+486 
-495 GGYATHNTN
+495 H
-504 ENKVSITNGAE
+504 
-515 VGQSVFGGFS
+515 
-525 VKADSKNNEVILNGT
+525 
-540 IKVTA
+540 
-545 NVLGGVAV
+545 
-553 KGNSEGNTVKII
+553 
-565 KSSAANVCGGN
+565 
-576 GGTSSKGNSVEIS
+576 
-589 EGTISNSVYGGYADN
+589 
-604 DSIGNIIS
+604 
-612 ITDGSSVNKNVYG
+612 SSVNVNVYG
-625 GYSFKGNSMD
+625 GYSFKGNSLD
-635 NTVTVDNS
+635 NTVTIDNS
-643 TVNEN
+643 IVNEN

-668 VIFKNAAKIKGDVYG
+668 VIFKNGAKIKGDVYG
-683 GYDDKS
+683 GYDKLN
-689 KANITNNILEV
+689 KANITNNTLEV
-700 VGKDNEAKSIQ
+700 VGKDNEAKGIQ

-731 KVTDNALI
+731 KVTDTALI

-766 ALKADNITTGT
+766 ALKAENITTGT
-777 LTDGLISIDQGLQ
+777 LTDGLINIDKGIK
-790 VTVGTDGNKLVGV
+790 VAIGPDGNKLVGV

-826 GGGST
+826 GGGGT

-871 NAALAVDGEEEGFV
+871 NAALAVDGEEEGSV

-964 LNDDGLYY
+964 LNNDGLYY

-1028 TRQQG
+1028 TRQQC

-1061 HQLSEKNTFYAG
+1061 HQLSEKNAFYAG

-1089 TTLGYASAPAPSMKG
+1089 TTLGSASAPAPSMKG

-1110 LGWRVNNSDKFEM
+1110 LGWRVKNSDKFEL

>member
-34 AWAADY
+34 AWADNY
-40 YGNDGNT
+40 YGDDGKT
-47 KQLTGANV
+47 HMSTGANV
-55 SLDSGNYD
+55 TLNSGTYD
-63 AVYGGYNDK
+63 YVYGGYNDTK
-72 EVSPPEVFKNNVTIT
+72 VSPPEVFKNNVTIT

-92 NIVWG
+92 SCVCG
-97 AYSFYGNVR
+97 AYSFYGNVK

-114 NTLGNVV
+114 NSLGDVV
-121 CGGGTG
+121 CGGGSG
-127 AADAIKNHVII
+127 AAEAIKNHVVI
-138 KANSVVN
+138 KD
-145 ANVAGGVAVKGN
+145 N
-157 SEGNTVMIIKSS
+157 SEVNGI
-169 AANVYGG
+169 VYGG
-176 NGGTSSKGNSV
+176 KGDTSSKENNV
-187 EISEGTISNSVF
+187 EISDSTIKNNVY
-199 GGYADNDNNSS
+199 GGYADNDKNGS
-210 AEKNIVTIS
+210 AEKNEVAIGA
-219 DGSKV
+219 GSKV
-224 SGSIYGGYANH
+224 SEDIYGGYATH
-235 NANEN
+235 NTNEN
-240 KVSFSNVAEVGESVF
+240 KVSITNGAEVGQ
-255 GGYSFKGDSKNNE
+255 
-268 VTINGGSIVTANVA
+268 
-282 GGVALKGNSEGN
+282 
-294 TVMII
+294 
-299 KSSAANV
+299 
-306 YGGNGGTSSKGNSVE
+306 
-321 ISEGTISNSVFGGY
+321 
-335 ADNDNNSSAEKNIV
+335 
-349 TISDGSKVSGSIYGG
+349 
-364 YANHNANENKVSFSN
+364 
-379 VAEVGESVFGGF
+379 SVFGGF
-391 SVKGDS
+391 SVKADS
-397 KKNEVTIEG
+397 KNNEVILNG
-406 AGVVTAYVAGGVA
+406 ASGVTANIAGGVA

-433 SSAANVFG
+433 SITGYVYG

-449 GNSVEISDSNIKKNV
+449 ENNVEISGSTIKKNV

-525 VKADSKNNEVILNGT
+525 VKADSKNNEVILNGASG
-540 IKVTA
+540 VTA
-545 NVLGGVAV
+545 NIAGGVALA
-553 KGNSEGNTVKII
+553 GISEGNKVNIAH
-565 KSSAANVCGGN
+565 SSVNGN
-576 GGTSSKGNSVEIS
+576 
-589 EGTISNSVYGGYADN
+589 VYGGYGAK

-612 ITDGSSVNKNVYG
+612 ITDGGSVNKNVYG

-635 NTVTVDNS
+635 NTVTIDNS

-689 KANITNNILEV
+689 KANITNNTLEV
-700 VGKDNEAKSIQ
+700 VGKDNEARTIQ
-711 NFDKLNFFITKDLI
+711 NFDKLNFFITKDLV
-725 ANDTML
+725 ADDTML
-731 KVTDNALI
+731 KVTGNALI

-766 ALKADNITTGT
+766 ALKAENITTGT

-826 GGGST
+826 GGGGTTPPGGGGT
-831 TPGAGSLYADADA
+831 TPGAGGLYAAADA

-871 NAALAVDGEEEGFV
+871 NAALAVEGEEEGSV
-885 NPFITMSANNQKLD
+885 NPFIIMSANNQKLD

-924 KLIIAPVIEYG
+924 KLLIAPVIEYG

-964 LNDDGLYY
+964 LNDDGFYY
-972 EGSLRAGRMSTDY
+972 EGSLLAGRMSTDY

-1038 GTGATYDFD
+1038 GAGATYDFE
-1047 ATTSLRTRLGARYT
+1047 ATTSLCTRLGARYT
-1061 HQLSEKNTFYAG
+1061 HQLSEKNAFYAG

-1089 TTLGYASAPAPSMKG
+1089 TTLGSASAPAPSMKG

-1110 LGWRVNNSDKFEM
+1110 LGWRVNNSDKFEL

>member
-21 CGLLCT
+21 CGLLCA

-63 AVYGGYNDK
+63 AVYGGYDDT
-72 EVSPPEVFKNNVTIT
+72 EVSLPEVFKNNVTIT

-157 SEGNTVMIIKSS
+157 SEGNTV
-169 AANVYGG
+169 
-176 NGGTSSKGNSV
+176 
-187 EISEGTISNSVF
+187 
-199 GGYADNDNNSS
+199 
-210 AEKNIVTIS
+210 
-219 DGSKV
+219 
-224 SGSIYGGYANH
+224 
-235 NANEN
+235 
-240 KVSFSNVAEVGESVF
+240 
-255 GGYSFKGDSKNNE
+255 
-268 VTINGGSIVTANVA
+268 
-282 GGVALKGNSEGN
+282 
-294 TVMII
+294 
-299 KSSAANV
+299 
-306 YGGNGGTSSKGNSVE
+306 
-321 ISEGTISNSVFGGY
+321 
-335 ADNDNNSSAEKNIV
+335 
-349 TISDGSKVSGSIYGG
+349 
-364 YANHNANENKVSFSN
+364 
-379 VAEVGESVFGGF
+379 
-391 SVKGDS
+391 
-397 KKNEVTIEG
+397 
-406 AGVVTAYVAGGVA
+406 
-419 LKGNSEGNTVRIIK
+419 RIIK

-449 GNSVEISDSNIKKNV
+449 ENNVEISDSTIKNNV

-525 VKADSKNNEVILNGT
+525 EKADSKNNEVILNGDSV
-540 IKVTA
+540 VTG
-545 NVLGGVAV
+545 NVAGGVAL
-553 KGNSEGNTVKII
+553 KGNSEGNTVRII
-565 KSSAANVCGGN
+565 KSSAANVFGGK
-576 GGTSSKGNSVEIS
+576 GDTSSKENNVEIS
-589 EGTISNSVYGGYADN
+589 DSTIKNNVYGGYADN
-604 DSIGNIIS
+604 DKNGSAEKNEVAIGAGSKVSEDIYGGYATHNTNENKVSITNGAEVGQSVFGGFSEKADSKNNEVILNGASGVTANIAGGVALKGNSEDNKVNIAKSTVNMNVYGGYGAKDSIGNIIS

-635 NTVTVDNS
+635 NTVTIDNS

-668 VIFKNAAKIKGDVYG
+668 VIFKNGAKIKGDVYG
-683 GYDDKS
+683 GYDKLS
-689 KANITNNILEV
+689 KANITNNTLEV

-731 KVTDNALI
+731 KVTDTALI

-766 ALKADNITTGT
+766 ALKAENITTGT
-777 LTDGLISIDQGLQ
+777 LTDGLINIDKGIK
-790 VTVGTDGNKLVGV
+790 VAIGPDGNKLVGV
-803 INGTTPPGGGGT
+803 IHGTTPPGGGGT

-826 GGGST
+826 GGGGTTPPGGGGTTPPGGGGTTPPGGGGT

-871 NAALAVDGEEEGFV
+871 NAALAVDGEEEGSV
-885 NPFITMSANNQKLD
+885 NPFITMGANNQKLD

-1061 HQLSEKNTFYAG
+1061 HQLSEKNAFYAG

-1089 TTLGYASAPAPSMKG
+1089 TTLGSASAPAPSMKG

-1110 LGWRVNNSDKFEM
+1110 LGWRVNNSDKFEL

-1130 VGKQKGVGF
+1130 IGKQKGVGF

>member
-15 KLGGIL
+15 KFSGIL
-21 CGLLCT
+21 CGLLCA

-47 KQLTGANV
+47 KQSTGANV

-63 AVYGGYNDK
+63 AVYGGYDDTK
-72 EVSPPEVFKNNVTIT
+72 VSLPEVFKNNVTIT

-92 NIVWG
+92 NIVCG

-127 AADAIKNHVII
+127 AADAIKNHIII
-138 KANSVVN
+138 KANSEVNGIVYGGKGVTSSKENDVTISDSTINKTVYGGEADGNTENNHVTIDANSTVKESVFGGYSFKGDSKNNEVTINCGSVVTG
-145 ANVAGGVAVKGN
+145 NVAGGVALKGN
-157 SEGNTVMIIKSS
+157 SEGNTVSIIKSSADNVYGGKGDTSSKENNVEISDSTIKKNVYGGYADNDKNGSAEKNKVTISAGSKVSEDIYGGYATHNTNENKVSITNGAEVGQNVFGGYSLKADSKNNEVTINGGSVVTANVAGGVTVKGSSEGNTVRIIKSS

-176 NGGTSSKGNSV
+176 KGDTSSKGNSV
-187 EISEGTISNSVF
+187 EISEGTISNSVY

-210 AEKNIVTIS
+210 AEKNNVTIS
-219 DGSKV
+219 AGSKV

-255 GGYSFKGDSKNNE
+255 GGYSLKADSKNNE
-268 VTINGGSIVTANVA
+268 VTIE
-282 GGVALKGNSEGN
+282 GV
-294 TVMII
+294 
-299 KSSAANV
+299 
-306 YGGNGGTSSKGNSVE
+306 
-321 ISEGTISNSVFGGY
+321 
-335 ADNDNNSSAEKNIV
+335 
-349 TISDGSKVSGSIYGG
+349 
-364 YANHNANENKVSFSN
+364 
-379 VAEVGESVFGGF
+379 
-391 SVKGDS
+391 
-397 KKNEVTIEG
+397 
-406 AGVVTAYVAGGVA
+406 GVVKAYVAGGVA
-419 LKGNSEGNTVRIIK
+419 LAGISEGNKV
-433 SSAANVFG
+433 
-441 GKGDTSSK
+441 
-449 GNSVEISDSNIKKNV
+449 NI
-464 YGGYADNDKNGSAEK
+464 A
-479 NEVAIGA
+479 
-486 GSKVSEDIY
+486 
-495 GGYATHNTN
+495 H
-504 ENKVSITNGAE
+504 
-515 VGQSVFGGFS
+515 
-525 VKADSKNNEVILNGT
+525 
-540 IKVTA
+540 
-545 NVLGGVAV
+545 
-553 KGNSEGNTVKII
+553 
-565 KSSAANVCGGN
+565 
-576 GGTSSKGNSVEIS
+576 
-589 EGTISNSVYGGYADN
+589 
-604 DSIGNIIS
+604 
-612 ITDGSSVNKNVYG
+612 SSVNVNVYG
-625 GYSFKGNSMD
+625 GYSFKGNSLD
-635 NTVTVDNS
+635 NTVTIDNS
-643 TVNEN
+643 IVNEN

-668 VIFKNAAKIKGDVYG
+668 VIFKNGAKIKGDVYG
-683 GYDDKS
+683 GYDKLN
-689 KANITNNILEV
+689 KANITNNTLEV
-700 VGKDNEAKSIQ
+700 VGKDNEAKGIQ

-731 KVTDNALI
+731 KVTDTALI

-766 ALKADNITTGT
+766 ALKAENITTGT
-777 LTDGLISIDQGLQ
+777 LTDGLINIDKGIK
-790 VTVGTDGNKLVGV
+790 VAIGPDGNKLVGV

-826 GGGST
+826 GGGGTTPPGGGGTTPPGGGGTTPPGGGGT

-871 NAALAVDGEEEGFV
+871 NAALAVDGEEEGSV

-924 KLIIAPVIEYG
+924 KLIIVPVIEYG

-998 ATYYAA
+998 VTYYAA

-1028 TRQQG
+1028 TRQQC

-1047 ATTSLRTRLGARYT
+1047 ATNSLRTRLGARYT
-1061 HQLSEKNTFYAG
+1061 HQLSEKNAFYAG

-1089 TTLGYASAPAPSMKG
+1089 TTLGSASAPAPSMKG

-1110 LGWRVNNSDKFEM
+1110 LGWRVNNSDKFEL

>member
-15 KLGGIL
+15 KIGGIL
-21 CGLLCT
+21 CGLLCA
-27 GVLVMPS
+27 GVVLVVPS
-34 AWAADY
+34 AWADNY
-40 YGNDGNT
+40 FGDDGKT
-47 KQLTGANV
+47 HMLTGANV

-63 AVYGGYNDK
+63 AVYGGYNNTK
-72 EVSPPEVFKNNVTIT
+72 VSPPEVFKNNVTIT
-87 GTAAT
+87 GTVAT
-92 NIVWG
+92 NIVCG

-138 KANSVVN
+138 KV
-145 ANVAGGVAVKGN
+145 N
-157 SEGNTVMIIKSS
+157 SEVNGI
-169 AANVYGG
+169 VYGG
-176 NGGTSSKGNSV
+176 KGVTSSKENDVMISDSTINKTVYGGEADGN
-187 EISEGTISNSVF
+187 T
-199 GGYADNDNNSS
+199 
-210 AEKNIVTIS
+210 EKNHVTI
-219 DGSKV
+219 D
-224 SGSIYGGYANH
+224 ANSTV
-235 NANEN
+235 
-240 KVSFSNVAEVGESVF
+240 KESVF

-268 VTINGGSIVTANVA
+268 VTINGGSVVTANVA
-282 GGVALKGNSEGN
+282 GS
-294 TVMII
+294 
-299 KSSAANV
+299 
-306 YGGNGGTSSKGNSVE
+306 
-321 ISEGTISNSVFGGY
+321 
-335 ADNDNNSSAEKNIV
+335 
-349 TISDGSKVSGSIYGG
+349 
-364 YANHNANENKVSFSN
+364 
-379 VAEVGESVFGGF
+379 
-391 SVKGDS
+391 
-397 KKNEVTIEG
+397 
-406 AGVVTAYVAGGVA
+406 VA

-449 GNSVEISDSNIKKNV
+449 GNSVEIS
-464 YGGYADNDKNGSAEK
+464 
-479 NEVAIGA
+479 
-486 GSKVSEDIY
+486 
-495 GGYATHNTN
+495 
-504 ENKVSITNGAE
+504 
-515 VGQSVFGGFS
+515 
-525 VKADSKNNEVILNGT
+525 
-540 IKVTA
+540 
-545 NVLGGVAV
+545 
-553 KGNSEGNTVKII
+553 
-565 KSSAANVCGGN
+565 
-576 GGTSSKGNSVEIS
+576 

-604 DSIGNIIS
+604 DNNGSAEKNNVTISAGSKVSGSIYGGYANHNANENKVSFSNVAEVDENVFGGYSLKADSKNNEVTIEGVGVVKAYVAGGVALAGISEGNKVNIAHSSVNVNVYGGYGAEDSIGNIIS

-635 NTVTVDNS
+635 NTVTIDNS

-668 VIFKNAAKIKGDVYG
+668 VIFKNGAKIKGDVYG
-683 GYDDKS
+683 GYDKLN
-689 KANITNNILEV
+689 KANITNNTLEV
-700 VGKDNEAKSIQ
+700 VGKGNEAKSIQ
-711 NFDKLNFFITKDLI
+711 NFDKLNFFIIKDLV

-731 KVTDNALI
+731 KVTDTALI

-752 KLNENDKINLITAG
+752 KLNENDKINLIDAG
-766 ALKADNITTGT
+766 ALKAENITTGT
-777 LTDGLISIDQGLQ
+777 LTDGLINIDKGIK
-790 VTVGTDGNKLVGV
+790 VAIGPDGNKLVGV

-815 TPPGGGGTTPP
+815 TPPGGDGTTPPGGGGTTPP
-826 GGGST
+826 GGGGTTPPGGGGTTPPGGGGTTPPGGGGTTPPGGGGT

-871 NAALAVDGEEEGFV
+871 NAALAVDGEEEGSV

-964 LNDDGLYY
+964 LNDNGLYY

-1015 DKDTLD
+1015 DKDTID

-1038 GTGATYDFD
+1038 GNGATYDFD

-1061 HQLSEKNTFYAG
+1061 HQLSEKNAFYAG

-1089 TTLGYASAPAPSMKG
+1089 TTLGSASAPAPSMKG

-1110 LGWRVNNSDKFEM
+1110 LGWRVNNSDKFEL
-1123 GLGVNGS
+1123 GFGVNGS
-1130 VGKQKGVGF
+1130 IGKQKGVGF

>member
-34 AWAADY
+34 AWADNY
-40 YGNDGNT
+40 YGYDGKT
-47 KQLTGANV
+47 HMSTGANV
-55 SLDSGNYD
+55 TLNSGTYD
-63 AVYGGYNDK
+63 YVYGGYNDTK
-72 EVSPPEVFKNNVTIT
+72 VSPPEVFKNNVTIT

-92 NIVWG
+92 SSICG
-97 AYSFYGNVR
+97 AYSWYGNVR

-127 AADAIKNHVII
+127 AADAIKNYVII
-138 KANSVVN
+138 KDKSEVN
-145 ANVAGGVAVKGN
+145 G
-157 SEGNTVMIIKSS
+157 I
-169 AANVYGG
+169 VYGG
-176 NGGTSSKGNSV
+176 KGVTRSK
-187 EISEGTISNSVF
+187 E
-199 GGYADNDNNSS
+199 ND
-210 AEKNIVTIS
+210 
-219 DGSKV
+219 
-224 SGSIYGGYANH
+224 
-235 NANEN
+235 
-240 KVSFSNVAEVGESVF
+240 
-255 GGYSFKGDSKNNE
+255 
-268 VTINGGSIVTANVA
+268 
-282 GGVALKGNSEGN
+282 
-294 TVMII
+294 
-299 KSSAANV
+299 
-306 YGGNGGTSSKGNSVE
+306 
-321 ISEGTISNSVFGGY
+321 
-335 ADNDNNSSAEKNIV
+335 
-349 TISDGSKVSGSIYGG
+349 
-364 YANHNANENKVSFSN
+364 
-379 VAEVGESVFGGF
+379 
-391 SVKGDS
+391 VK
-397 KKNEVTIEG
+397 
-406 AGVVTAYVAGGVA
+406 
-419 LKGNSEGNTVRIIK
+419 
-433 SSAANVFG
+433 
-441 GKGDTSSK
+441 
-449 GNSVEISDSNIKKNV
+449 ISDSTIKNNV

-525 VKADSKNNEVILNGT
+525 EKADSKNNEVILNGDSV
-540 IKVTA
+540 VTG
-545 NVLGGVAV
+545 NVAGGVAL
-553 KGNSEGNTVKII
+553 KGNSEDNKVNIAKSTV
-565 KSSAANVCGGN
+565 NMN
-576 GGTSSKGNSVEIS
+576 
-589 EGTISNSVYGGYADN
+589 VYGGYGAK

-635 NTVTVDNS
+635 NTVTIDNS

-648 VYGGYTESDGAISE
+648 VYGGYTESDGAIAE

-668 VIFKNAAKIKGDVYG
+668 VIFKNGAKIKGDVYG
-683 GYDDKS
+683 GYDKLN
-689 KANITNNILEV
+689 KANITNNTLEV
-700 VGKDNEAKSIQ
+700 VGKGNEAKSIQ
-711 NFDKLNFFITKDLI
+711 NFDKLNFFITKDLV

-731 KVTDNALI
+731 KVTDTALI

-766 ALKADNITTGT
+766 ALKAENITTGT

-815 TPPGGGGTTPP
+815 P
-826 GGGST
+826 
-831 TPGAGSLYADADA
+831 PGAGSLYADADA
-844 KSPVETQS
+844 KSPLETQS

-871 NAALAVDGEEEGFV
+871 NAALAVDGEVEGSV

-924 KLIIAPVIEYG
+924 KLLIAPMIEYG

-1015 DKDTLD
+1015 DKDTID

-1028 TRQQG
+1028 THQQG

-1061 HQLSEKNTFYAG
+1061 HQLSEKNAFYAG

-1089 TTLGYASAPAPSMKG
+1089 TTLGSASAPAPSMKG

-1110 LGWRVNNSDKFEM
+1110 LGWRVNNSDKFEL

>member
-1 MKFLAKMK
+1 
-9 EKQMQR
+9 MQR
-15 KLGGIL
+15 KIGGML

-27 GVLVMPS
+27 GVVLVVPS
-34 AWAADY
+34 AWADNY
-40 YGNDGNT
+40 FGDNGKT
-47 KQLTGANV
+47 HMLTGANV

-63 AVYGGYNDK
+63 AVYGGYDDT
-72 EVSPPEVFKNNVTIT
+72 EVSLSEVFKNNVTIT

-92 NIVWG
+92 NIVCG
-97 AYSFYGNVR
+97 AYSFHGNVR

-138 KANSVVN
+138 KANSEVN
-145 ANVAGGVAVKGN
+145 G
-157 SEGNTVMIIKSS
+157 I
-169 AANVYGG
+169 VYGG
-176 NGGTSSKGNSV
+176 KGVTSSK
-187 EISEGTISNSVF
+187 E
-199 GGYADNDNNSS
+199 ND
-210 AEKNIVTIS
+210 VTIS
-219 DGSKV
+219 DSTINKTV
-224 SGSIYGGYANH
+224 YGGEADGNTENNHVTIDANSTV
-235 NANEN
+235 
-240 KVSFSNVAEVGESVF
+240 KESVF

-268 VTINGGSIVTANVA
+268 VTINCGS
-282 GGVALKGNSEGN
+282 
-294 TVMII
+294 
-299 KSSAANV
+299 
-306 YGGNGGTSSKGNSVE
+306 
-321 ISEGTISNSVFGGY
+321 
-335 ADNDNNSSAEKNIV
+335 
-349 TISDGSKVSGSIYGG
+349 
-364 YANHNANENKVSFSN
+364 
-379 VAEVGESVFGGF
+379 
-391 SVKGDS
+391 
-397 KKNEVTIEG
+397 
-406 AGVVTAYVAGGVA
+406 VVTGNVAGGVA

-449 GNSVEISDSNIKKNV
+449 GNSVEIS
-464 YGGYADNDKNGSAEK
+464 
-479 NEVAIGA
+479 
-486 GSKVSEDIY
+486 
-495 GGYATHNTN
+495 
-504 ENKVSITNGAE
+504 
-515 VGQSVFGGFS
+515 
-525 VKADSKNNEVILNGT
+525 
-540 IKVTA
+540 
-545 NVLGGVAV
+545 
-553 KGNSEGNTVKII
+553 
-565 KSSAANVCGGN
+565 
-576 GGTSSKGNSVEIS
+576 

-604 DSIGNIIS
+604 DNNSSAEKNNVTISAGSKVSGSIYGGYANHNANENKVSFSNVAEVGESVFGGYSLKADSKNNEVTIEGVGVVKAYVAGGVALAGISEGNKVNIAHSSVNVNVYGGYGAKDSIGNIIS

-625 GYSFKGNSMD
+625 GYSFKGNSLD
-635 NTVTVDNS
+635 NTVTIDNS
-643 TVNEN
+643 IVNEN

-668 VIFKNAAKIKGDVYG
+668 VIFKNGAKIKGDVYG
-683 GYDDKS
+683 GYDKLN
-689 KANITNNILEV
+689 KANITNNTLEV
-700 VGKDNEAKSIQ
+700 VGKDNEAKGIQ

-731 KVTDNALI
+731 KVTGTALI

-752 KLNENDKINLITAG
+752 KLKKNDTINLIDAG
-766 ALKADNITTGT
+766 ALKAENITTGT
-777 LTDGLISIDQGLQ
+777 LTDGLINIDKGIK
-790 VTVGTDGNKLVGV
+790 VAIGPDGNKLVGV

-826 GGGST
+826 GGGGT

-857 LNLGHDLLTTAGYE
+857 LNLGHDLLTTASYE
-871 NAALAVDGEEEGFV
+871 NTALAVDGEEEGSV

-964 LNDDGLYY
+964 LNNDGLYY

-1028 TRQQG
+1028 TRQQC

-1061 HQLSEKNTFYAG
+1061 HQLSEKNAFYAG

-1089 TTLGYASAPAPSMKG
+1089 TTLGSASAPAPSMKG

-1110 LGWRVNNSDKFEM
+1110 LGWRVNNSDKFEL
-1123 GLGVNGS
+1123 GLGVNSS

>member
-1 MKFLAKMK
+1 
-9 EKQMQR
+9 
-15 KLGGIL
+15 
-21 CGLLCT
+21 
-27 GVLVMPS
+27 MPS

-63 AVYGGYNDK
+63 TVYGGYDDT
-72 EVSPPEVFKNNVTIT
+72 EVSLPEVFKNNVTIT

-138 KANSVVN
+138 KANSVVT

-157 SEGNTVMIIKSS
+157 SEGNTVRIIKSS

-187 EISEGTISNSVF
+187 EISEGTISNSVY

-210 AEKNIVTIS
+210 AEKNNVTIS
-219 DGSKV
+219 AGSKV

-240 KVSFSNVAEVGESVF
+240 KVSFSNVAEVGESVL
-255 GGYSFKGDSKNNE
+255 GGCSLKADSKNNE
-268 VTINGGSIVTANVA
+268 VILNGTIKVTANVA
-282 GGVALKGNSEGN
+282 GGVAVKGNSEGN
-294 TVMII
+294 TVRII

-321 ISEGTISNSVFGGY
+321 ISEGTISNSVYGGY
-335 ADNDNNSSAEKNIV
+335 ADNDNNSSAEKNNV
-349 TISDGSKVSGSIYGG
+349 TISAGSKVSGSIYGG

-379 VAEVGESVFGGF
+379 VAEVGESVLGGY
-391 SVKGDS
+391 SLKADS
-397 KKNEVTIEG
+397 KNNEVTIEG
-406 AGVVTAYVAGGVA
+406 VGVVKAYVAGGVA
-419 LKGNSEGNTVRIIK
+419 LAGISEGNKVNIAH
-433 SSAANVFG
+433 SSVNV
-441 GKGDTSSK
+441 
-449 GNSVEISDSNIKKNV
+449 NV
-464 YGGYADNDKNGSAEK
+464 YGGY
-479 NEVAIGA
+479 
-486 GSKVSEDIY
+486 
-495 GGYATHNTN
+495 
-504 ENKVSITNGAE
+504 GAE
-515 VGQSVFGGFS
+515 
-525 VKADSKNNEVILNGT
+525 
-540 IKVTA
+540 
-545 NVLGGVAV
+545 
-553 KGNSEGNTVKII
+553 
-565 KSSAANVCGGN
+565 
-576 GGTSSKGNSVEIS
+576 
-589 EGTISNSVYGGYADN
+589 

-635 NTVTVDNS
+635 NTVTIDNS

-648 VYGGYTESDGAISE
+648 VYGGYTENDGAIAE

-668 VIFKNAAKIKGDVYG
+668 VIFKNGAKIKGDVYG
-683 GYDDKS
+683 GYDKLS
-689 KANITNNILEV
+689 KANITNNTLEV

-731 KVTDNALI
+731 KVTDTALI

-766 ALKADNITTGT
+766 ALKAENITTGT
-777 LTDGLISIDQGLQ
+777 LTDGLINIDKGIK
-790 VTVGTDGNKLVGV
+790 VAIGPDGNKLVGV

-826 GGGST
+826 GGGGTTPPGGGGT

-871 NAALAVDGEEEGFV
+871 NAALAVDGEEEGSV
-885 NPFITMSANNQKLD
+885 NPFITMSANNHKLD

-924 KLIIAPVIEYG
+924 KLLIAPVIEYG
-935 RGSYDSY
+935 RGIYDSY

-964 LNDDGLYY
+964 FNDDGLYY

-1038 GTGATYDFD
+1038 GAGATYDFE

-1061 HQLSEKNTFYAG
+1061 HQLSEKNAFYAG

-1089 TTLGYASAPAPSMKG
+1089 TTLGSASAPAPSMKG

-1110 LGWRVNNSDKFEM
+1110 LGWRVNNSDKFEL

>member
-1 MKFLAKMK
+1 
-9 EKQMQR
+9 MQR
-15 KLGGIL
+15 KIGGML
-21 CGLLCT
+21 CGLLCA
-27 GVLVMPS
+27 GVVLVVPS
-34 AWAADY
+34 AWADNY
-40 YGNDGNT
+40 FGDNGKT
-47 KQLTGANV
+47 HMLTGANV

-63 AVYGGYNDK
+63 AVYGGYGDT
-72 EVSPPEVFKNNVTIT
+72 EVSLPEVFKNNVTIT

-92 NIVWG
+92 NIVCG

-138 KANSVVN
+138 KANSEVNGIVYGGKGVTSSKENDVTISDSTINKTVYGGEADCNTEKNHVTIDASSTVKESVFGGYSFKGDSKNNEVTINGGSVVT
-145 ANVAGGVAVKGN
+145 ANVAGSVALKCN
-157 SEGNTVMIIKSS
+157 SEGNTVRIIKSS
-169 AANVYGG
+169 AANVFGG
-176 NGGTSSKGNSV
+176 KGDTSSKGNSV
-187 EISEGTISNSVF
+187 EISEGTISNSVY
-199 GGYADNDNNSS
+199 GGYADNDNNSR
-210 AEKNIVTIS
+210 AEKNNVTIS
-219 DGSKV
+219 AGSKV

-255 GGYSFKGDSKNNE
+255 GGYSLKADSKNNE
-268 VTINGGSIVTANVA
+268 VTIE
-282 GGVALKGNSEGN
+282 GV
-294 TVMII
+294 
-299 KSSAANV
+299 
-306 YGGNGGTSSKGNSVE
+306 
-321 ISEGTISNSVFGGY
+321 
-335 ADNDNNSSAEKNIV
+335 
-349 TISDGSKVSGSIYGG
+349 
-364 YANHNANENKVSFSN
+364 
-379 VAEVGESVFGGF
+379 
-391 SVKGDS
+391 
-397 KKNEVTIEG
+397 
-406 AGVVTAYVAGGVA
+406 GVVKAYVAGGVA
-419 LKGNSEGNTVRIIK
+419 LAGISEGNKVNIAH
-433 SSAANVFG
+433 SSVNV
-441 GKGDTSSK
+441 
-449 GNSVEISDSNIKKNV
+449 NV
-464 YGGYADNDKNGSAEK
+464 YGGY
-479 NEVAIGA
+479 GA
-486 GSKVSEDIY
+486 K
-495 GGYATHNTN
+495 
-504 ENKVSITNGAE
+504 
-515 VGQSVFGGFS
+515 
-525 VKADSKNNEVILNGT
+525 
-540 IKVTA
+540 
-545 NVLGGVAV
+545 
-553 KGNSEGNTVKII
+553 
-565 KSSAANVCGGN
+565 
-576 GGTSSKGNSVEIS
+576 
-589 EGTISNSVYGGYADN
+589 

-625 GYSFKGNSMD
+625 GYSFKGNSLD
-635 NTVTVDNS
+635 NTVTIDNS
-643 TVNEN
+643 IVNEN

-668 VIFKNAAKIKGDVYG
+668 VIFKNGAKIKGDVYG
-683 GYDDKS
+683 GYDKLN
-689 KANITNNILEV
+689 KANITNNTLEV
-700 VGKDNEAKSIQ
+700 VGKDNEAKGIQ

-725 ANDTML
+725 ANDIML
-731 KVTDNALI
+731 KVTGTALI
-739 NNAEIKAGVELGT
+739 NNAEIKASVELGT
-752 KLNENDKINLITAG
+752 KLKKNDTINLIDAG
-766 ALKADNITTGT
+766 ALKAENITTGT
-777 LTDGLISIDQGLQ
+777 LTDGLINIDKGIK
-790 VTVGTDGNKLVGV
+790 VAIGPDGNKLVGV

-826 GGGST
+826 GGGGT

-871 NAALAVDGEEEGFV
+871 NAALAVDGEEEGSV

-924 KLIIAPVIEYG
+924 KLLIAPVIEYG

-1061 HQLSEKNTFYAG
+1061 HQLSEKNAFYAG

-1089 TTLGYASAPAPSMKG
+1089 TTLGSASAPAPSMKG

-1110 LGWRVNNSDKFEM
+1110 LGWRVNNSDKFEL

>member
-34 AWAADY
+34 AWADNY
-40 YGNDGNT
+40 YGYDGKT
-47 KQLTGANV
+47 HMSTGANV
-55 SLDSGNYD
+55 TLNSGTYD
-63 AVYGGYNDK
+63 YVYGGYNDTK
-72 EVSPPEVFKNNVTIT
+72 VSPPEVFKNNVTIT

-92 NIVWG
+92 SSICG
-97 AYSFYGNVR
+97 AYSWYGNVR

-127 AADAIKNHVII
+127 AADAIKNYVII
-138 KANSVVN
+138 KDKSEVN
-145 ANVAGGVAVKGN
+145 G
-157 SEGNTVMIIKSS
+157 I
-169 AANVYGG
+169 VY
-176 NGGTSSKGNSV
+176 
-187 EISEGTISNSVF
+187 
-199 GGYADNDNNSS
+199 
-210 AEKNIVTIS
+210 
-219 DGSKV
+219 
-224 SGSIYGGYANH
+224 
-235 NANEN
+235 
-240 KVSFSNVAEVGESVF
+240 
-255 GGYSFKGDSKNNE
+255 
-268 VTINGGSIVTANVA
+268 
-282 GGVALKGNSEGN
+282 
-294 TVMII
+294 
-299 KSSAANV
+299 
-306 YGGNGGTSSKGNSVE
+306 
-321 ISEGTISNSVFGGY
+321 
-335 ADNDNNSSAEKNIV
+335 
-349 TISDGSKVSGSIYGG
+349 
-364 YANHNANENKVSFSN
+364 
-379 VAEVGESVFGGF
+379 
-391 SVKGDS
+391 
-397 KKNEVTIEG
+397 
-406 AGVVTAYVAGGVA
+406 
-419 LKGNSEGNTVRIIK
+419 
-433 SSAANVFG
+433 G

-449 GNSVEISDSNIKKNV
+449 ENNVEISDSTIKNNV

-525 VKADSKNNEVILNGT
+525 EKADSKNNEVILNGASG
-540 IKVTA
+540 VTG
-545 NVLGGVAV
+545 NVAGGVAL
-553 KGNSEGNTVKII
+553 KGNSEGNTVRII
-565 KSSAANVCGGN
+565 KSSTGYVFGGK
-576 GGTSSKGNSVEIS
+576 GDTSSKENNVEIS
-589 EGTISNSVYGGYADN
+589 DSTIKNNVYGGYADN
-604 DSIGNIIS
+604 DKNGSAEKNEVAIGAGSKVSEDIYGGYATHNTNENKVSITNGAEVGQSVFGGFSEKADSKNNEVILNGASGVTANIAGGVALKGNSEDNKVNIAKSTVNMNVYGGYGAKDSIGNIIS

-635 NTVTVDNS
+635 NTVTIDNS

-689 KANITNNILEV
+689 KANIINNTLEI
-700 VGKDNEAKSIQ
+700 VGKDNEARTIQ

-731 KVTDNALI
+731 KVTDTALI

-766 ALKADNITTGT
+766 ALKAENITTGT

-790 VTVGTDGNKLVGV
+790 VTVETDGNKLVGV

-815 TPPGGGGTTPP
+815 TPPGGGG
-826 GGGST
+826 T

-871 NAALAVDGEEEGFV
+871 NAALAVDGEEEGSV

-1038 GTGATYDFD
+1038 GSGATYDFD

-1061 HQLSEKNTFYAG
+1061 HQLSEKNAFYAG

-1089 TTLGYASAPAPSMKG
+1089 TTLGSASAPAPSMKG

-1110 LGWRVNNSDKFEM
+1110 LGWRVNNSDKFEL

-1130 VGKQKGVGF
+1130 IGKQKGVGF

>member
-34 AWAADY
+34 AWADDY
-40 YGNDGNT
+40 YGDDGKT
-47 KQLTGANV
+47 HMPTGANV
-55 SLDSGNYD
+55 TLNSGTYD
-63 AVYGGYNDK
+63 YVYGGYNDTK
-72 EVSPPEVFKNNVTIT
+72 VSPPEVFKNNVTIT

-92 NIVWG
+92 SSVCG
-97 AYSFYGNVR
+97 AYSWYGNVR

-114 NTLGNVV
+114 NGLGDVV
-121 CGGGTG
+121 CGGGSG
-127 AADAIKNHVII
+127 AAEAIKNHVVI
-138 KANSVVN
+138 KD
-145 ANVAGGVAVKGN
+145 N
-157 SEGNTVMIIKSS
+157 SEVNGI
-169 AANVYGG
+169 VY
-176 NGGTSSKGNSV
+176 
-187 EISEGTISNSVF
+187 
-199 GGYADNDNNSS
+199 
-210 AEKNIVTIS
+210 
-219 DGSKV
+219 
-224 SGSIYGGYANH
+224 
-235 NANEN
+235 
-240 KVSFSNVAEVGESVF
+240 
-255 GGYSFKGDSKNNE
+255 
-268 VTINGGSIVTANVA
+268 
-282 GGVALKGNSEGN
+282 
-294 TVMII
+294 
-299 KSSAANV
+299 
-306 YGGNGGTSSKGNSVE
+306 
-321 ISEGTISNSVFGGY
+321 
-335 ADNDNNSSAEKNIV
+335 
-349 TISDGSKVSGSIYGG
+349 
-364 YANHNANENKVSFSN
+364 
-379 VAEVGESVFGGF
+379 
-391 SVKGDS
+391 
-397 KKNEVTIEG
+397 
-406 AGVVTAYVAGGVA
+406 
-419 LKGNSEGNTVRIIK
+419 
-433 SSAANVFG
+433 G

-449 GNSVEISDSNIKKNV
+449 KNNVEISDSTIKNNV

-525 VKADSKNNEVILNGT
+525 EKADSKNNEVILNGASG
-540 IKVTA
+540 VTA
-545 NVLGGVAV
+545 NIAGGVAL
-553 KGNSEGNTVKII
+553 KGNSEDNKVNIAKSTV
-565 KSSAANVCGGN
+565 NMN
-576 GGTSSKGNSVEIS
+576 
-589 EGTISNSVYGGYADN
+589 VYGGYGAK

-635 NTVTVDNS
+635 NTVTIDNS

-668 VIFKNAAKIKGDVYG
+668 VIFKNGAKIKGDVYG
-683 GYDDKS
+683 GYDKQS

-731 KVTDNALI
+731 KVTDTALI

-752 KLNENDKINLITAG
+752 KLNENDKINLITAC
-766 ALKADNITTGT
+766 ALKAENITTGT

-803 INGTTPPGGGGT
+803 INGTTPPGGGST

-826 GGGST
+826 GGGGT
-831 TPGAGSLYADADA
+831 TPGAGGLYAAADA

-871 NAALAVDGEEEGFV
+871 NAALAVDGEEEGSV

-1015 DKDTLD
+1015 DKDTID

-1061 HQLSEKNTFYAG
+1061 HQLSEKNAFYAG

-1089 TTLGYASAPAPSMKG
+1089 TTLGSASAPAPSMKG

-1110 LGWRVNNSDKFEM
+1110 LGWRVNNSDKFEL

>member
-1 MKFLAKMK
+1 M
-9 EKQMQR
+9 
-15 KLGGIL
+15 IL
-21 CGLLCT
+21 NG
-27 GVLVMPS
+27 
-34 AWAADY
+34 D
-40 YGNDGNT
+40 
-47 KQLTGANV
+47 
-55 SLDSGNYD
+55 
-63 AVYGGYNDK
+63 
-72 EVSPPEVFKNNVTIT
+72 
-87 GTAAT
+87 
-92 NIVWG
+92 
-97 AYSFYGNVR
+97 
-106 ENTVTISG
+106 
-114 NTLGNVV
+114 
-121 CGGGTG
+121 
-127 AADAIKNHVII
+127 
-138 KANSVVN
+138 SVVT
-145 ANVAGGVAVKGN
+145 GN
-157 SEGNTVMIIKSS
+157 
-169 AANVYGG
+169 
-176 NGGTSSKGNSV
+176 
-187 EISEGTISNSVF
+187 
-199 GGYADNDNNSS
+199 
-210 AEKNIVTIS
+210 
-219 DGSKV
+219 
-224 SGSIYGGYANH
+224 
-235 NANEN
+235 
-240 KVSFSNVAEVGESVF
+240 
-255 GGYSFKGDSKNNE
+255 
-268 VTINGGSIVTANVA
+268 
-282 GGVALKGNSEGN
+282 
-294 TVMII
+294 
-299 KSSAANV
+299 
-306 YGGNGGTSSKGNSVE
+306 
-321 ISEGTISNSVFGGY
+321 
-335 ADNDNNSSAEKNIV
+335 
-349 TISDGSKVSGSIYGG
+349 
-364 YANHNANENKVSFSN
+364 
-379 VAEVGESVFGGF
+379 
-391 SVKGDS
+391 
-397 KKNEVTIEG
+397 
-406 AGVVTAYVAGGVA
+406 VAGGVA

-433 SSAANVFG
+433 SSTGYVFG

-449 GNSVEISDSNIKKNV
+449 ENNVEISDSTIKNNV

-525 VKADSKNNEVILNGT
+525 EKADSKNNEVILNGASG
-540 IKVTA
+540 VTA
-545 NVLGGVAV
+545 NIAGGVAL
-553 KGNSEGNTVKII
+553 KGNSEDNKVNIAKSTV
-565 KSSAANVCGGN
+565 NMN
-576 GGTSSKGNSVEIS
+576 
-589 EGTISNSVYGGYADN
+589 VYGGYGAK

-635 NTVTVDNS
+635 NTVTIDNS

-689 KANITNNILEV
+689 KANIINNTLEI
-700 VGKDNEAKSIQ
+700 VGKDNEARTIQ

-731 KVTDNALI
+731 KVTDTALI

-766 ALKADNITTGT
+766 ALKAENITTGT

-815 TPPGGGGTTPP
+815 TPPGGGGTTP
-826 GGGST
+826 
-831 TPGAGSLYADADA
+831 GAGSLYADADA

-871 NAALAVDGEEEGFV
+871 NAALAVDGEEEGSV

-964 LNDDGLYY
+964 LNDDSLYY

-1038 GTGATYDFD
+1038 GSGATYDFD

-1061 HQLSEKNTFYAG
+1061 HQLSEKNAFYAG

-1089 TTLGYASAPAPSMKG
+1089 TTLGSASAPAPSMKG

-1110 LGWRVNNSDKFEM
+1110 LGWRVNNSDKFEL

-1130 VGKQKGVGF
+1130 IGKQKGVGF

>member
-15 KLGGIL
+15 KLSGIL
-21 CGLLCT
+21 CGLLCA

-34 AWAADY
+34 AWADNY
-40 YGNDGNT
+40 FGDDGKT
-47 KQLTGANV
+47 PMSTGAKVTLN
-55 SLDSGNYD
+55 SGTYD
-63 AVYGGYNDK
+63 AVYGGYNNTK
-72 EVSPPEVFKNNVTIT
+72 VSPPEVFKNNVTIT
-87 GTAAT
+87 GTVAT
-92 NIVWG
+92 NIVCG
-97 AYSFYGNVR
+97 AYSLYGNVR
-106 ENTVTISG
+106 ENIVTISG

-138 KANSVVN
+138 KDKSEVN
-145 ANVAGGVAVKGN
+145 G
-157 SEGNTVMIIKSS
+157 I
-169 AANVYGG
+169 VYGG
-176 NGGTSSKGNSV
+176 KGVTRSK
-187 EISEGTISNSVF
+187 E
-199 GGYADNDNNSS
+199 ND
-210 AEKNIVTIS
+210 
-219 DGSKV
+219 
-224 SGSIYGGYANH
+224 
-235 NANEN
+235 
-240 KVSFSNVAEVGESVF
+240 
-255 GGYSFKGDSKNNE
+255 
-268 VTINGGSIVTANVA
+268 
-282 GGVALKGNSEGN
+282 
-294 TVMII
+294 
-299 KSSAANV
+299 
-306 YGGNGGTSSKGNSVE
+306 
-321 ISEGTISNSVFGGY
+321 
-335 ADNDNNSSAEKNIV
+335 
-349 TISDGSKVSGSIYGG
+349 
-364 YANHNANENKVSFSN
+364 
-379 VAEVGESVFGGF
+379 
-391 SVKGDS
+391 VK
-397 KKNEVTIEG
+397 
-406 AGVVTAYVAGGVA
+406 
-419 LKGNSEGNTVRIIK
+419 
-433 SSAANVFG
+433 
-441 GKGDTSSK
+441 
-449 GNSVEISDSNIKKNV
+449 ISDSTIKKNV

-525 VKADSKNNEVILNGT
+525 EKADSKNNEVLLNGASG
-540 IKVTA
+540 VTA
-545 NVLGGVAV
+545 NIAGGVAL
-553 KGNSEGNTVKII
+553 KGNSEDNKVNIAKSTV
-565 KSSAANVCGGN
+565 NMN
-576 GGTSSKGNSVEIS
+576 
-589 EGTISNSVYGGYADN
+589 VYGGYGAK

-635 NTVTVDNS
+635 NTVTIDNS

-668 VIFKNAAKIKGDVYG
+668 VIFKNGAKIKGDVYG

-689 KANITNNILEV
+689 KANIINNTLEI
-700 VGKDNEAKSIQ
+700 VGKDNEARTIQ

-731 KVTDNALI
+731 KVTDTAFI

-752 KLNENDKINLITAG
+752 KLNENDKINLIDAG
-766 ALKADNITTGT
+766 ALKAENITTGT
-777 LTDGLISIDQGLQ
+777 LTDGLINIDKGIK
-790 VTVGTDGNKLVGV
+790 VAIGPDGNKLVGV

-826 GGGST
+826 GGGGTTPPGGGGT

-871 NAALAVDGEEEGFV
+871 NAALAVDGEVEGSV

-972 EGSLRAGRMSTDY
+972 EGTLRAGRMSTDY

-998 ATYYAA
+998 VTYYAA

-1015 DKDTLD
+1015 DKDTID

-1061 HQLSEKNTFYAG
+1061 HQLSEKNAFYAG

-1089 TTLGYASAPAPSMKG
+1089 TTLGSASAPAPSMKG

-1110 LGWRVNNSDKFEM
+1110 LGWRVNNSDKFEL

>member
-15 KLGGIL
+15 KISGIL
-21 CGLLCT
+21 CGLLCA
-27 GVLVMPS
+27 GGALVVPS

-40 YGNDGNT
+40 YGNDGVT
-47 KQLTGANV
+47 KVPTGANV
-55 SLDSGNYD
+55 TLNSGNYD
-63 AVYGGYNDK
+63 AVYGGYDDT

-138 KANSVVN
+138 NNSV
-145 ANVAGGVAVKGN
+145 
-157 SEGNTVMIIKSS
+157 
-169 AANVYGG
+169 
-176 NGGTSSKGNSV
+176 
-187 EISEGTISNSVF
+187 
-199 GGYADNDNNSS
+199 
-210 AEKNIVTIS
+210 
-219 DGSKV
+219 
-224 SGSIYGGYANH
+224 
-235 NANEN
+235 
-240 KVSFSNVAEVGESVF
+240 
-255 GGYSFKGDSKNNE
+255 
-268 VTINGGSIVTANVA
+268 VTANVA
-282 GGVALKGNSEGN
+282 GGVA
-294 TVMII
+294 V
-299 KSSAANV
+299 
-306 YGGNGGTSSKGNSVE
+306 
-321 ISEGTISNSVFGGY
+321 
-335 ADNDNNSSAEKNIV
+335 
-349 TISDGSKVSGSIYGG
+349 
-364 YANHNANENKVSFSN
+364 
-379 VAEVGESVFGGF
+379 
-391 SVKGDS
+391 
-397 KKNEVTIEG
+397 
-406 AGVVTAYVAGGVA
+406 
-419 LKGNSEGNTVRIIK
+419 KGNSEGNTVRIIK
-433 SSAANVFG
+433 SSAANV
-441 GKGDTSSK
+441 
-449 GNSVEISDSNIKKNV
+449 
-464 YGGYADNDKNGSAEK
+464 YGGS
-479 NEVAIGA
+479 
-486 GSKVSEDIY
+486 
-495 GGYATHNTN
+495 
-504 ENKVSITNGAE
+504 
-515 VGQSVFGGFS
+515 
-525 VKADSKNNEVILNGT
+525 
-540 IKVTA
+540 
-545 NVLGGVAV
+545 
-553 KGNSEGNTVKII
+553 
-565 KSSAANVCGGN
+565 
-576 GGTSSKGNSVEIS
+576 GGTSSKGNRVEIS

-604 DSIGNIIS
+604 DNNSSAEKNNVTISAGSKVSGSIYGGCAIQNANENKVRFSNVAEVGESVFGGYSLKADSKNNEVTINGGSVVTANVAGGVAVKGNSEGNTVRIIKSSAANVYGGSGGTSSKGNRVEISEGTISNSVYGGYADNDNNSSAEKNNVTISAGSKVSGS
-612 ITDGSSVNKNVYG
+612 IYGGCAIQNANENKVRFSNVAEVGESVFGGYSLKADSKNNEVIINGGSVVTANVAGGVALAGISEGNKVNIAHSSVNKNVYG
-625 GYSFKGNSMD
+625 GYSLKGNSID
-635 NTVTVDNS
+635 NTVTIDNG

-648 VYGGYTESDGAISE
+648 VYGGYTESDGAIAE

-668 VIFKNAAKIKGDVYG
+668 VIFKNGAKIKGDVYG
-683 GYDDKS
+683 GYDKLS
-689 KANITNNILEV
+689 KANINNNTLEV
-700 VGKDNEAKSIQ
+700 VGKGNEAKSIQ

-731 KVTDNALI
+731 KVTDTALI
-739 NNAEIKAGVELGT
+739 NNAEIKAGVELGS

-766 ALKADNITTGT
+766 ALKAENITTGT
-777 LTDGLISIDQGLQ
+777 LTDGLINIDKGIK
-790 VTVGTDGNKLVGV
+790 VAIGPDGNKLVGV
-803 INGTTPPGGGGT
+803 VNGTTPPGGGGT

-826 GGGST
+826 GGGGTTPPGGGGTTPPGGGGTTPPGGGGTTPPGGGGTTPPGGGGT
-831 TPGAGSLYADADA
+831 TPGAGSLYADANA

-852 AALTM
+852 AAFTM

-871 NAALAVDGEEEGFV
+871 NAALAVDGEEEGSV

-1004 HLGMGKVVQLN
+1004 HLGMGKVVRLN

-1061 HQLSEKNTFYAG
+1061 HQLSEKNAFYAG

-1089 TTLGYASAPAPSMKG
+1089 TTLGSASAPAPSMKG

-1110 LGWRVNNSDKFEM
+1110 LGWRVNNSDKFEL

-1139 NLSLNFS
+1139 NMSLNFS

>member
-15 KLGGIL
+15 KIGGML

-27 GVLVMPS
+27 GVVLVVPS
-34 AWAADY
+34 AWADNY
-40 YGNDGNT
+40 FGDDGKT
-47 KQLTGANV
+47 HMLTGANV

-63 AVYGGYNDK
+63 AVYGGYDDT
-72 EVSPPEVFKNNVTIT
+72 EVSLSEVFKNNVTIT

-92 NIVWG
+92 NIVCG
-97 AYSFYGNVR
+97 AYSFHGNVR

-138 KANSVVN
+138 KANSEVN
-145 ANVAGGVAVKGN
+145 G
-157 SEGNTVMIIKSS
+157 I
-169 AANVYGG
+169 VYGG
-176 NGGTSSKGNSV
+176 KGVTRSK
-187 EISEGTISNSVF
+187 E
-199 GGYADNDNNSS
+199 ND
-210 AEKNIVTIS
+210 
-219 DGSKV
+219 
-224 SGSIYGGYANH
+224 
-235 NANEN
+235 
-240 KVSFSNVAEVGESVF
+240 
-255 GGYSFKGDSKNNE
+255 
-268 VTINGGSIVTANVA
+268 
-282 GGVALKGNSEGN
+282 
-294 TVMII
+294 
-299 KSSAANV
+299 
-306 YGGNGGTSSKGNSVE
+306 
-321 ISEGTISNSVFGGY
+321 
-335 ADNDNNSSAEKNIV
+335 
-349 TISDGSKVSGSIYGG
+349 
-364 YANHNANENKVSFSN
+364 
-379 VAEVGESVFGGF
+379 
-391 SVKGDS
+391 VK
-397 KKNEVTIEG
+397 
-406 AGVVTAYVAGGVA
+406 
-419 LKGNSEGNTVRIIK
+419 
-433 SSAANVFG
+433 
-441 GKGDTSSK
+441 
-449 GNSVEISDSNIKKNV
+449 ISDSTIKNNV

-525 VKADSKNNEVILNGT
+525 EKADSKNNEVILNGDSV
-540 IKVTA
+540 VTG
-545 NVLGGVAV
+545 NVAGGVAL
-553 KGNSEGNTVKII
+553 KGNSEGNTVRII
-565 KSSAANVCGGN
+565 KSSAANVYGGN
-576 GGTSSKGNSVEIS
+576 GGKSSKGNSVEIS

-604 DSIGNIIS
+604 DNNSSAEKNNVTISAGSKVSGSIYGGYANHNANENKVSFSNVAEVGESVLGGYSLKADSKNNEVTIEGVGVVKAYVAGGVALAGISEGNKVNIAHSSVNVNVYGGYGAKDSIGNIIS

-635 NTVTVDNS
+635 NTVTIDNS
-643 TVNEN
+643 TVNKN

-668 VIFKNAAKIKGDVYG
+668 VIFKNGAKIKGDVYG
-683 GYDDKS
+683 GYDKLN
-689 KANITNNILEV
+689 KANITNNTLEV
-700 VGKDNEAKSIQ
+700 VGKGNEAKSIQ

-731 KVTDNALI
+731 KVTGTALI

-766 ALKADNITTGT
+766 ALKAENITTGT
-777 LTDGLISIDQGLQ
+777 MTDGLINIDKGIK
-790 VTVGTDGNKLVGV
+790 VAIGPDGNKLVGV

-826 GGGST
+826 GGGGT

-871 NAALAVDGEEEGFV
+871 NAALAVDGEEEGSV

-924 KLIIAPVIEYG
+924 KLLIAPVIEYG

-942 LDNGTHGDGDAHF
+942 LDNGAHGDGDAHF

-1028 TRQQG
+1028 TRQQC

-1061 HQLSEKNTFYAG
+1061 HQLSEKNAFYAG

-1089 TTLGYASAPAPSMKG
+1089 TTLGSASAPAPSMKG

-1110 LGWRVNNSDKFEM
+1110 LGWRVNNSDKFEL

>member
-1 MKFLAKMK
+1 M
-9 EKQMQR
+9 
-15 KLGGIL
+15 
-21 CGLLCT
+21 
-27 GVLVMPS
+27 
-34 AWAADY
+34 
-40 YGNDGNT
+40 
-47 KQLTGANV
+47 LTGANV

-63 AVYGGYNDK
+63 AVYGGYDDT
-72 EVSPPEVFKNNVTIT
+72 EVSLPEVFKNNVTIT

-92 NIVWG
+92 NIVCG

-127 AADAIKNHVII
+127 AADAIKNHIII
-138 KANSVVN
+138 KANSEVNGIVYGGKGVTSSKENDVTISDSTINKTVYGGEADGNTENNHVTIDANSTVKESVFGGYSFKGDSKNNEVTINCGSVVTG
-145 ANVAGGVAVKGN
+145 NVAGGVALKGN
-157 SEGNTVMIIKSS
+157 SEGNTVSIIKSS

-176 NGGTSSKGNSV
+176 KGDTSSKENNVEISDSTIKKNVYGGYADNDKNGSAEKNKVTISAGSKVSEDIYGGYATHNTNENKVSITNGAEVGQNVFGGYSLKADSKNNEVTINGGSVVTANVAGGVTVKGSSEGNTVRIIKSSAANVYGGKGDTSSKGNSV
-187 EISEGTISNSVF
+187 EISEGTISNSVY

-210 AEKNIVTIS
+210 AEKNNVTIS
-219 DGSKV
+219 AGSKV

-255 GGYSFKGDSKNNE
+255 GGYSLKADSKNNE
-268 VTINGGSIVTANVA
+268 VTIE
-282 GGVALKGNSEGN
+282 GV
-294 TVMII
+294 
-299 KSSAANV
+299 
-306 YGGNGGTSSKGNSVE
+306 
-321 ISEGTISNSVFGGY
+321 
-335 ADNDNNSSAEKNIV
+335 
-349 TISDGSKVSGSIYGG
+349 
-364 YANHNANENKVSFSN
+364 
-379 VAEVGESVFGGF
+379 
-391 SVKGDS
+391 
-397 KKNEVTIEG
+397 
-406 AGVVTAYVAGGVA
+406 GVVKAYVAGGVA
-419 LKGNSEGNTVRIIK
+419 LAGISEGNKVNIAH
-433 SSAANVFG
+433 SSVNV
-441 GKGDTSSK
+441 
-449 GNSVEISDSNIKKNV
+449 NV
-464 YGGYADNDKNGSAEK
+464 YGGY
-479 NEVAIGA
+479 GA
-486 GSKVSEDIY
+486 K
-495 GGYATHNTN
+495 
-504 ENKVSITNGAE
+504 
-515 VGQSVFGGFS
+515 
-525 VKADSKNNEVILNGT
+525 
-540 IKVTA
+540 
-545 NVLGGVAV
+545 
-553 KGNSEGNTVKII
+553 
-565 KSSAANVCGGN
+565 
-576 GGTSSKGNSVEIS
+576 
-589 EGTISNSVYGGYADN
+589 

-635 NTVTVDNS
+635 NTVTIDNS
-643 TVNEN
+643 TVNKN

-668 VIFKNAAKIKGDVYG
+668 VIFNNGAKIKGDVYG

-689 KANITNNILEV
+689 KANIINNTLEI
-700 VGKDNEAKSIQ
+700 VGKDNEARTIQ

-731 KVTDNALI
+731 KVTDTALI

-766 ALKADNITTGT
+766 ALKAENITTET
-777 LTDGLISIDQGLQ
+777 LTDGLINIDKGIK
-790 VTVGTDGNKLVGV
+790 VAIGPDGNKLVGV

-826 GGGST
+826 GGGGTTPPGGGTTPPGGGGTTPPGGGGT

-871 NAALAVDGEEEGFV
+871 NAALAVDGEEEGSV

-924 KLIIAPVIEYG
+924 KLLIAPVIEYG

-1061 HQLSEKNTFYAG
+1061 HQLSEKNAFYAG

-1089 TTLGYASAPAPSMKG
+1089 TTLGSASAPAPSMKG

-1110 LGWRVNNSDKFEM
+1110 LGWRVNNSDKFEL

>member
-15 KLGGIL
+15 KIGGML
-21 CGLLCT
+21 CGLLCA
-27 GVLVMPS
+27 GVVLVVPS
-34 AWAADY
+34 AWADNY
-40 YGNDGNT
+40 FGDDGKT
-47 KQLTGANV
+47 HMLTGANV

-63 AVYGGYNDK
+63 AVYGGYDDT
-72 EVSPPEVFKNNVTIT
+72 EVSLPEVFKNNVTIT

-92 NIVWG
+92 NIVCG

-138 KANSVVN
+138 KANSEVNGIVYGGKGVTSSKENDVTISDSTINKTVYGGEADGNTENNHVTIDANSTVKESVFGGYSFKGDSKNNEVTINCGSVVTG
-145 ANVAGGVAVKGN
+145 NVAGGVALKGN
-157 SEGNTVMIIKSS
+157 SEGNTVSIIKSS
-169 AANVYGG
+169 TGYVYGG
-176 NGGTSSKGNSV
+176 KGGTSSKGNSV
-187 EISEGTISNSVF
+187 EIIEGTIRNSVY

-210 AEKNIVTIS
+210 AENNKVTIS
-219 DGSKV
+219 AGSKV

-240 KVSFSNVAEVGESVF
+240 KVSFSNVAEVGESVL
-255 GGYSFKGDSKNNE
+255 GGYSLKADSKNNE
-268 VTINGGSIVTANVA
+268 VTIE
-282 GGVALKGNSEGN
+282 GV
-294 TVMII
+294 
-299 KSSAANV
+299 
-306 YGGNGGTSSKGNSVE
+306 
-321 ISEGTISNSVFGGY
+321 
-335 ADNDNNSSAEKNIV
+335 
-349 TISDGSKVSGSIYGG
+349 
-364 YANHNANENKVSFSN
+364 
-379 VAEVGESVFGGF
+379 
-391 SVKGDS
+391 
-397 KKNEVTIEG
+397 
-406 AGVVTAYVAGGVA
+406 GVVKAYVAGGVA
-419 LKGNSEGNTVRIIK
+419 LAGISEGNKVNIAH
-433 SSAANVFG
+433 SSVNV
-441 GKGDTSSK
+441 
-449 GNSVEISDSNIKKNV
+449 NV
-464 YGGYADNDKNGSAEK
+464 YGGY
-479 NEVAIGA
+479 GA
-486 GSKVSEDIY
+486 K
-495 GGYATHNTN
+495 
-504 ENKVSITNGAE
+504 
-515 VGQSVFGGFS
+515 
-525 VKADSKNNEVILNGT
+525 
-540 IKVTA
+540 
-545 NVLGGVAV
+545 
-553 KGNSEGNTVKII
+553 
-565 KSSAANVCGGN
+565 
-576 GGTSSKGNSVEIS
+576 
-589 EGTISNSVYGGYADN
+589 

-625 GYSFKGNSMD
+625 GYSFKGNSLD
-635 NTVTVDNS
+635 NTVTIDNS
-643 TVNEN
+643 IVNEN

-668 VIFKNAAKIKGDVYG
+668 VIFKNGAKIKGDVYG
-683 GYDDKS
+683 GYDKLN
-689 KANITNNILEV
+689 KANITNNTLEV
-700 VGKDNEAKSIQ
+700 VGKGNEAKSIQ

-731 KVTDNALI
+731 KVTDTALI

-766 ALKADNITTGT
+766 ALKAENITTGT
-777 LTDGLISIDQGLQ
+777 LTDGLINIDKGIK
-790 VTVGTDGNKLVGV
+790 VAIGPDGNKLVGV

-826 GGGST
+826 GGGGTTPPGGGGT

-857 LNLGHDLLTTAGYE
+857 LNLGHDLLTTASYE
-871 NAALAVDGEEEGFV
+871 NAALAVDGEEEGSV

-1061 HQLSEKNTFYAG
+1061 HQLSEKNAFYAG

-1089 TTLGYASAPAPSMKG
+1089 TTLGSASAPAPSMKG

-1110 LGWRVNNSDKFEM
+1110 LGWRVNNSDKFEL
-1123 GLGVNGS
+1123 GLGVNSS

>member
-34 AWAADY
+34 AWADNY
-40 YGNDGNT
+40 YGDDGKT
-47 KQLTGANV
+47 HMSTGANV
-55 SLDSGNYD
+55 TLNSGTYD
-63 AVYGGYNDK
+63 YVYGGYNDTK
-72 EVSPPEVFKNNVTIT
+72 VSPPEVFKNNVTIT

-92 NIVWG
+92 SCVCG
-97 AYSFYGNVR
+97 AYSFYGNVK

-114 NTLGNVV
+114 NSLGDVV
-121 CGGGTG
+121 CGGASGT
-127 AADAIKNHVII
+127 AEAIKNHVVI
-138 KANSVVN
+138 KD
-145 ANVAGGVAVKGN
+145 N
-157 SEGNTVMIIKSS
+157 SEVNGI
-169 AANVYGG
+169 VY
-176 NGGTSSKGNSV
+176 
-187 EISEGTISNSVF
+187 
-199 GGYADNDNNSS
+199 
-210 AEKNIVTIS
+210 
-219 DGSKV
+219 
-224 SGSIYGGYANH
+224 
-235 NANEN
+235 
-240 KVSFSNVAEVGESVF
+240 
-255 GGYSFKGDSKNNE
+255 
-268 VTINGGSIVTANVA
+268 
-282 GGVALKGNSEGN
+282 
-294 TVMII
+294 
-299 KSSAANV
+299 
-306 YGGNGGTSSKGNSVE
+306 
-321 ISEGTISNSVFGGY
+321 
-335 ADNDNNSSAEKNIV
+335 
-349 TISDGSKVSGSIYGG
+349 
-364 YANHNANENKVSFSN
+364 
-379 VAEVGESVFGGF
+379 
-391 SVKGDS
+391 
-397 KKNEVTIEG
+397 
-406 AGVVTAYVAGGVA
+406 
-419 LKGNSEGNTVRIIK
+419 
-433 SSAANVFG
+433 G

-449 GNSVEISDSNIKKNV
+449 ENNVEISDSTIKKNV

-525 VKADSKNNEVILNGT
+525 EKGDSKKNEVILNGDSV
-540 IKVTA
+540 VTG
-545 NVLGGVAV
+545 NVAGGVAL
-553 KGNSEGNTVKII
+553 KGNSEGNTVRII
-565 KSSAANVCGGN
+565 KSSTGYVYGGN
-576 GGTSSKGNSVEIS
+576 GDTSSKENNVEIS
-589 EGTISNSVYGGYADN
+589 DSTIKKNVYGGYADN
-604 DSIGNIIS
+604 DKNGSAEKNEVAIGAGSKVSEDIYGGYATHNTNENKVSITNGAEVGQSVFGGFSEKGDSKKNEVILNGDSVVTGNVAGGVALKGNSEGNTVRIIKSSTGYVYGGNGDTSSKENNVEISDSTIKKNVYGGYADNDKNGSAEKNEVAIGAGSKVSEDIYGGYATHNTNENKVSITNGAEVGQSVFGGLSEKGDSKNNEVTIKGASVVTAKVAGGVAIAGISEDNKVNIAKSSVNMDVYGGYGAENSIGNIIS

-635 NTVTVDNS
+635 NTVTIDNS

-668 VIFKNAAKIKGDVYG
+668 VIFKNGAKIKGDVYG
-683 GYDDKS
+683 GYDKLN
-689 KANITNNILEV
+689 KANITNNTLEV
-700 VGKDNEAKSIQ
+700 VGKGNEAKSIQ
-711 NFDKLNFFITKDLI
+711 NFDKLNFFITKDLV

-731 KVTDNALI
+731 KVTDTALI

-752 KLNENDKINLITAG
+752 KLNENDKINLIDAG
-766 ALKADNITTGT
+766 ALKAENITAGT
-777 LTDGLISIDQGLQ
+777 LTDGLINIDKGIK
-790 VTVGTDGNKLVGV
+790 VAIGPDGNKLVGV

-826 GGGST
+826 GGGGTTPPGGGGTTPPGGGGTTPPGGGGTTPPGGGGTTPPGGGGTTPPGGGGT
-831 TPGAGSLYADADA
+831 TPGAGGLYAAADA

-871 NAALAVDGEEEGFV
+871 NATLAVEGEEEGSV
-885 NPFITMSANNQKLD
+885 NPFITMSANNHKLD

-924 KLIIAPVIEYG
+924 KLLIAPVIEYG

-942 LDNGTHGDGDAHF
+942 LDNGTHSDGDAHF

-1015 DKDTLD
+1015 DKDTID

-1061 HQLSEKNTFYAG
+1061 HKLSEKNAFYAG

-1089 TTLGYASAPAPSMKG
+1089 TTLGSASAPAPSMKG

-1110 LGWRVNNSDKFEM
+1110 LGWRVNNSDKFEL

>member
-15 KLGGIL
+15 KLSGIL
-21 CGLLCT
+21 CGLLCA

-34 AWAADY
+34 AWADNY
-40 YGNDGNT
+40 FGDDGKT
-47 KQLTGANV
+47 PMSTGAKVTLN
-55 SLDSGNYD
+55 SGSYD
-63 AVYGGYNDK
+63 AVYGGYNNTK
-72 EVSPPEVFKNNVTIT
+72 VSPPEVFKNNVTIT
-87 GTAAT
+87 GTVAT
-92 NIVWG
+92 NIVCG
-97 AYSFYGNVR
+97 AYSLYGNVR
-106 ENTVTISG
+106 ENIVTISG

-138 KANSVVN
+138 KDKSEVN
-145 ANVAGGVAVKGN
+145 G
-157 SEGNTVMIIKSS
+157 I
-169 AANVYGG
+169 VYGG
-176 NGGTSSKGNSV
+176 KGVTRSK
-187 EISEGTISNSVF
+187 E
-199 GGYADNDNNSS
+199 ND
-210 AEKNIVTIS
+210 
-219 DGSKV
+219 
-224 SGSIYGGYANH
+224 
-235 NANEN
+235 
-240 KVSFSNVAEVGESVF
+240 
-255 GGYSFKGDSKNNE
+255 
-268 VTINGGSIVTANVA
+268 
-282 GGVALKGNSEGN
+282 
-294 TVMII
+294 
-299 KSSAANV
+299 
-306 YGGNGGTSSKGNSVE
+306 
-321 ISEGTISNSVFGGY
+321 
-335 ADNDNNSSAEKNIV
+335 
-349 TISDGSKVSGSIYGG
+349 
-364 YANHNANENKVSFSN
+364 
-379 VAEVGESVFGGF
+379 
-391 SVKGDS
+391 VK
-397 KKNEVTIEG
+397 
-406 AGVVTAYVAGGVA
+406 
-419 LKGNSEGNTVRIIK
+419 
-433 SSAANVFG
+433 
-441 GKGDTSSK
+441 
-449 GNSVEISDSNIKKNV
+449 ISDSTIKKNV

-495 GGYATHNTN
+495 GGYATHNAN

-525 VKADSKNNEVILNGT
+525 EKADSKNNEVILNGDSV
-540 IKVTA
+540 VTG
-545 NVLGGVAV
+545 NVAGGVAL
-553 KGNSEGNTVKII
+553 KGNSEGNTVRII
-565 KSSAANVCGGN
+565 KSSTGYVYGGN
-576 GGTSSKGNSVEIS
+576 GDTSSKENNVEIS
-589 EGTISNSVYGGYADN
+589 DSTIKKNVYGGYADN
-604 DSIGNIIS
+604 DKNGSAEKNEVAIGAGSKVSEDIYGGYATHNANENKVSITNGAEVGQSVFGGFSEKADSKNNEVILNGDSVVTGNVAGGVALKGNSEDNKVNIAKSTVNMNVYGGYGAKDSIGNIIS

-635 NTVTVDNS
+635 NTVTIDNS

-668 VIFKNAAKIKGDVYG
+668 VIFKNGAKIKGDVYG

-689 KANITNNILEV
+689 KANIINNTLEI
-700 VGKDNEAKSIQ
+700 VGKDNEARTIQ

-731 KVTDNALI
+731 KVTDTAFI

-766 ALKADNITTGT
+766 ALKAENITTGT

-826 GGGST
+826 GGGGTTPPGGGGTTPPGGGGTTPPGGGGTTPPGGGGTTPPGSGGTTPPGGGGT

-871 NAALAVDGEEEGFV
+871 NAALAVDGEVEGSV

-1015 DKDTLD
+1015 DKDTID

-1061 HQLSEKNTFYAG
+1061 HQLSEKNAFYAG

-1089 TTLGYASAPAPSMKG
+1089 TTLGSASAPAPSMKG

-1110 LGWRVNNSDKFEM
+1110 LGWRVNNSDKFEL

>member
-15 KLGGIL
+15 KIGGML
-21 CGLLCT
+21 CGLLCA
-27 GVLVMPS
+27 GVVLVVPS
-34 AWAADY
+34 AWADNY
-40 YGNDGNT
+40 FGDDGKT
-47 KQLTGANV
+47 HMLTGANV

-63 AVYGGYNDK
+63 AVYGGYDDT
-72 EVSPPEVFKNNVTIT
+72 EVSLPEVFKNNVTIT

-92 NIVWG
+92 NIVCG

-138 KANSVVN
+138 KANSEVN
-145 ANVAGGVAVKGN
+145 G
-157 SEGNTVMIIKSS
+157 I
-169 AANVYGG
+169 VYGG
-176 NGGTSSKGNSV
+176 KGVTSSKENDV
-187 EISEGTISNSVF
+187 MISDSTINKTVY
-199 GGYADNDNNSS
+199 GGEADCNT
-210 AEKNIVTIS
+210 EKNHVTIDAS
-219 DGSKV
+219 STVK
-224 SGSIYGGYANH
+224 
-235 NANEN
+235 
-240 KVSFSNVAEVGESVF
+240 ESVF

-268 VTINGGSIVTANVA
+268 VTINGGSVVTANVA
-282 GGVALKGNSEGN
+282 GS
-294 TVMII
+294 
-299 KSSAANV
+299 
-306 YGGNGGTSSKGNSVE
+306 
-321 ISEGTISNSVFGGY
+321 
-335 ADNDNNSSAEKNIV
+335 
-349 TISDGSKVSGSIYGG
+349 
-364 YANHNANENKVSFSN
+364 
-379 VAEVGESVFGGF
+379 
-391 SVKGDS
+391 
-397 KKNEVTIEG
+397 
-406 AGVVTAYVAGGVA
+406 VA

-449 GNSVEISDSNIKKNV
+449 GNSVEISEGTISNSV
-464 YGGYADNDKNGSAEK
+464 YGGYADNDNNGSAEK
-479 NEVAIGA
+479 NKVTIGA
-486 GSKVSEDIY
+486 GSKVSGSIY
-495 GGYATHNTN
+495 GGYANHNAN
-504 ENKVSITNGAE
+504 ENKVSFSNVAE
-515 VGQSVFGGFS
+515 IGENVFGGYS
-525 VKADSKNNEVILNGT
+525 LKADSKNNEVTINGGSV
-540 IKVTA
+540 VTA
-545 NVLGGVAV
+545 NVAGGVTV
-553 KGNSEGNTVKII
+553 KGSSEGNTVRII
-565 KSSAANVCGGN
+565 KSSAANVYGGK
-576 GGTSSKGNSVEIS
+576 GDTSSKGNSVEIS

-604 DSIGNIIS
+604 DNNSSAEKNNVTISAGSKVSGSIYGGYANHNANENKVSFSNVAEVGESVLGGYSLKADSKNNEVTIEGVGVVKAYVAGGVALAGISEGNKVNIAH
-612 ITDGSSVNKNVYG
+612 SSVNVNVYG
-625 GYSFKGNSMD
+625 GYSFKGNSLD
-635 NTVTVDNS
+635 NTVTIDNS
-643 TVNEN
+643 IVNEN

-668 VIFKNAAKIKGDVYG
+668 VIFKNGAKIKGDVYG
-683 GYDDKS
+683 GYDKLN
-689 KANITNNILEV
+689 KANITNNTLEV
-700 VGKDNEAKSIQ
+700 VGKGNEAKSIQ

-731 KVTDNALI
+731 KVTGTALI

-752 KLNENDKINLITAG
+752 KLKKNDTINLIDAG
-766 ALKADNITTGT
+766 ALKAENITTGT
-777 LTDGLISIDQGLQ
+777 LTDGLINIDKGIK
-790 VTVGTDGNKLVGV
+790 VAIGPDGNKLVGV

-826 GGGST
+826 GGGGTTPPGGGGT

-871 NAALAVDGEEEGFV
+871 NAALAVDGEEEGSV

-924 KLIIAPVIEYG
+924 KLLIAPVIEYG

-1061 HQLSEKNTFYAG
+1061 HQLSEKNAFYAG

-1089 TTLGYASAPAPSMKG
+1089 TTLGSASAPAPSMKG

-1110 LGWRVNNSDKFEM
+1110 LGWRVNNSDKFEL
-1123 GLGVNGS
+1123 GLGVNSS

>member
-15 KLGGIL
+15 KFSGIL
-21 CGLLCT
+21 CGLLCA

-47 KQLTGANV
+47 KQSTGANV

-63 AVYGGYNDK
+63 AVYGGYDDTK
-72 EVSPPEVFKNNVTIT
+72 VSLPEVFKNNVTIT

-92 NIVWG
+92 NIVCG

-114 NTLGNVV
+114 NTLGIVV

-127 AADAIKNHVII
+127 AADAIKNHIII
-138 KANSVVN
+138 KANSEVNGIVYGGKGVTSSKENDVTISDSTINKTVYGGEADGNTENNHVTIDANSTVKESVFGGYSFKGDSKNNEVTINGGSVVT
-145 ANVAGGVAVKGN
+145 ANVAGGVTVKGS
-157 SEGNTVMIIKSS
+157 SEGNTVRIIKSS

-176 NGGTSSKGNSV
+176 KGDTSSKGNSV
-187 EISEGTISNSVF
+187 EISEGTISNSVY

-210 AEKNIVTIS
+210 AEKNNVTIS
-219 DGSKV
+219 AGSKV

-255 GGYSFKGDSKNNE
+255 GGYSLKADSKNNE
-268 VTINGGSIVTANVA
+268 VTIE
-282 GGVALKGNSEGN
+282 GV
-294 TVMII
+294 
-299 KSSAANV
+299 
-306 YGGNGGTSSKGNSVE
+306 
-321 ISEGTISNSVFGGY
+321 
-335 ADNDNNSSAEKNIV
+335 
-349 TISDGSKVSGSIYGG
+349 
-364 YANHNANENKVSFSN
+364 
-379 VAEVGESVFGGF
+379 
-391 SVKGDS
+391 
-397 KKNEVTIEG
+397 
-406 AGVVTAYVAGGVA
+406 GVVKAYVAGGVA
-419 LKGNSEGNTVRIIK
+419 LAGISEGNKVNIAH
-433 SSAANVFG
+433 SSVNV
-441 GKGDTSSK
+441 
-449 GNSVEISDSNIKKNV
+449 NV
-464 YGGYADNDKNGSAEK
+464 YGGY
-479 NEVAIGA
+479 GA
-486 GSKVSEDIY
+486 K
-495 GGYATHNTN
+495 
-504 ENKVSITNGAE
+504 
-515 VGQSVFGGFS
+515 
-525 VKADSKNNEVILNGT
+525 
-540 IKVTA
+540 
-545 NVLGGVAV
+545 
-553 KGNSEGNTVKII
+553 
-565 KSSAANVCGGN
+565 
-576 GGTSSKGNSVEIS
+576 
-589 EGTISNSVYGGYADN
+589 

-625 GYSFKGNSMD
+625 GYSFKGNSLD
-635 NTVTVDNS
+635 NTVTIDNS
-643 TVNEN
+643 IVNEN

-668 VIFKNAAKIKGDVYG
+668 VIFKNGAKIKGDVYG
-683 GYDDKS
+683 GYDKLN
-689 KANITNNILEV
+689 KANITNNTLEV
-700 VGKDNEAKSIQ
+700 VGKDNEAKGIQ

-731 KVTDNALI
+731 KVTDTALI

-766 ALKADNITTGT
+766 ALKAENITTGT
-777 LTDGLISIDQGLQ
+777 LTDGLINIDKGIK
-790 VTVGTDGNKLVGV
+790 VAIEPDGNKLVGV

-826 GGGST
+826 GGGGTTPPGGGGT

-871 NAALAVDGEEEGFV
+871 NAALAVDGEEEGSV

-924 KLIIAPVIEYG
+924 KLLIAPVIEYG

-1061 HQLSEKNTFYAG
+1061 HQLSEKNAFYAG

-1089 TTLGYASAPAPSMKG
+1089 TTLGSASAPAPSMKG

-1110 LGWRVNNSDKFEM
+1110 LGWRVNNSDKFEL

>member
-15 KLGGIL
+15 KLSGIL
-21 CGLLCT
+21 CGLLCA

-34 AWAADY
+34 AWADNY
-40 YGNDGNT
+40 FGDDGKT
-47 KQLTGANV
+47 PMSTGAKVTLN
-55 SLDSGNYD
+55 SGTYD
-63 AVYGGYNDK
+63 AVYGGYNNTK
-72 EVSPPEVFKNNVTIT
+72 VSPPEVFKNNVTIT
-87 GTAAT
+87 GTVAT
-92 NIVWG
+92 NIVCG
-97 AYSFYGNVR
+97 AYSLYGNVR
-106 ENTVTISG
+106 ENIVTISG

-138 KANSVVN
+138 KDKSEVN
-145 ANVAGGVAVKGN
+145 G
-157 SEGNTVMIIKSS
+157 I
-169 AANVYGG
+169 VYGG
-176 NGGTSSKGNSV
+176 KGVTRSK
-187 EISEGTISNSVF
+187 E
-199 GGYADNDNNSS
+199 ND
-210 AEKNIVTIS
+210 
-219 DGSKV
+219 
-224 SGSIYGGYANH
+224 
-235 NANEN
+235 
-240 KVSFSNVAEVGESVF
+240 
-255 GGYSFKGDSKNNE
+255 
-268 VTINGGSIVTANVA
+268 
-282 GGVALKGNSEGN
+282 
-294 TVMII
+294 
-299 KSSAANV
+299 
-306 YGGNGGTSSKGNSVE
+306 
-321 ISEGTISNSVFGGY
+321 
-335 ADNDNNSSAEKNIV
+335 
-349 TISDGSKVSGSIYGG
+349 
-364 YANHNANENKVSFSN
+364 
-379 VAEVGESVFGGF
+379 
-391 SVKGDS
+391 VK
-397 KKNEVTIEG
+397 
-406 AGVVTAYVAGGVA
+406 
-419 LKGNSEGNTVRIIK
+419 
-433 SSAANVFG
+433 
-441 GKGDTSSK
+441 
-449 GNSVEISDSNIKKNV
+449 ISDSTIKKNV

-525 VKADSKNNEVILNGT
+525 EKADSKNNEVILNGDSV
-540 IKVTA
+540 VTG
-545 NVLGGVAV
+545 NVAGGVAL
-553 KGNSEGNTVKII
+553 KGNSEGNTVRII
-565 KSSAANVCGGN
+565 KSSTGYVYGGN
-576 GGTSSKGNSVEIS
+576 GDTSSKENNVEIS
-589 EGTISNSVYGGYADN
+589 DSTIKKNVYGGYADN
-604 DSIGNIIS
+604 DKNGSAEKNEVAIGAGSKVSEDIYGGYATHNTNENKVSITNGAEVGQSVFGGFSEKADSKNNEVILNGDSVVTGNVAGGVALKGNSEDNKVNIAKSTVNMNVYGGYGAKDSIGNIIS

-635 NTVTVDNS
+635 NTVTIDNS

-668 VIFKNAAKIKGDVYG
+668 VIFKNGAKIKGDVYG

-689 KANITNNILEV
+689 KANIINNTLEI
-700 VGKDNEAKSIQ
+700 VGKDNEARTIQ
-711 NFDKLNFFITKDLI
+711 NFDKLNFFITKDLV

-731 KVTDNALI
+731 KVTDTALI

-766 ALKADNITTGT
+766 ALKAENITTGT
-777 LTDGLISIDQGLQ
+777 LTDGLITIDKGIK
-790 VTVGTDGNKLVGV
+790 VAIGPDGNKLVGV

-826 GGGST
+826 GGGGTTPPGGGGTTPPGGGGTTPPGGGGT
-831 TPGAGSLYADADA
+831 TPGAGSPYADPDA

-871 NAALAVDGEEEGFV
+871 NAALAVDGEEEGSV

-924 KLIIAPVIEYG
+924 KLLIAPVIEYG

-1015 DKDTLD
+1015 AKDTID

-1038 GTGATYDFD
+1038 GAGATYDFD

-1061 HQLSEKNTFYAG
+1061 HQLSEKNAFYAG

-1089 TTLGYASAPAPSMKG
+1089 TTLGSASAPAPSMKG

-1110 LGWRVNNSDKFEM
+1110 LGWRVNNSDKFEL
-1123 GLGVNGS
+1123 GLGFNGS
-1130 VGKQKGVGF
+1130 IGKQKGVGF

>member
-15 KLGGIL
+15 KIGGML
-21 CGLLCT
+21 CGLLCA
-27 GVLVMPS
+27 GVVLVVPS
-34 AWAADY
+34 AWADNY
-40 YGNDGNT
+40 FGDDGKT
-47 KQLTGANV
+47 HMLTGANV

-63 AVYGGYNDK
+63 AVYGGYDDT
-72 EVSPPEVFKNNVTIT
+72 EVSLSEVFKNNVTIT

-92 NIVWG
+92 NIVCG
-97 AYSFYGNVR
+97 AYSFHGNVR

-127 AADAIKNHVII
+127 AADAIKNHIII
-138 KANSVVN
+138 KANSEVNGIVYGGKGVTSSKENDVTISDSTINKTVYGGEADGNTENNHVTIDANSTVKESVFGGYSFKGDSKNNEVTINCGSVVTG
-145 ANVAGGVAVKGN
+145 NVAGGVALKGN
-157 SEGNTVMIIKSS
+157 SEGNTVSIIKSS

-176 NGGTSSKGNSV
+176 KGDTSSKENNVEISDSTIKKNVYGGYADNDKNGSAEKNKVTISAGSKVSEDIYGGYATHNTNENKVSITNGAEVGQNVFGGYSLKADSKNNEVTINGGSVVTANVAGGVTVKGSSEGNTVRIIKSSAANVYGGKGDTSSKGNSV
-187 EISEGTISNSVF
+187 EISEGTISNSVY

-210 AEKNIVTIS
+210 AEKNNVTIS
-219 DGSKV
+219 AGSKV

-255 GGYSFKGDSKNNE
+255 GGYSLKADSKNNE
-268 VTINGGSIVTANVA
+268 VTIE
-282 GGVALKGNSEGN
+282 GV
-294 TVMII
+294 
-299 KSSAANV
+299 
-306 YGGNGGTSSKGNSVE
+306 
-321 ISEGTISNSVFGGY
+321 
-335 ADNDNNSSAEKNIV
+335 
-349 TISDGSKVSGSIYGG
+349 
-364 YANHNANENKVSFSN
+364 
-379 VAEVGESVFGGF
+379 
-391 SVKGDS
+391 
-397 KKNEVTIEG
+397 
-406 AGVVTAYVAGGVA
+406 GVVKAYVAGGVA
-419 LKGNSEGNTVRIIK
+419 LAGISEGNKV
-433 SSAANVFG
+433 
-441 GKGDTSSK
+441 
-449 GNSVEISDSNIKKNV
+449 NI
-464 YGGYADNDKNGSAEK
+464 A
-479 NEVAIGA
+479 
-486 GSKVSEDIY
+486 
-495 GGYATHNTN
+495 H
-504 ENKVSITNGAE
+504 
-515 VGQSVFGGFS
+515 
-525 VKADSKNNEVILNGT
+525 
-540 IKVTA
+540 
-545 NVLGGVAV
+545 
-553 KGNSEGNTVKII
+553 
-565 KSSAANVCGGN
+565 
-576 GGTSSKGNSVEIS
+576 
-589 EGTISNSVYGGYADN
+589 
-604 DSIGNIIS
+604 
-612 ITDGSSVNKNVYG
+612 SSVNVNVYG
-625 GYSFKGNSMD
+625 GYSFKGNSLD
-635 NTVTVDNS
+635 NTVTIDNS
-643 TVNEN
+643 IVNEN

-668 VIFKNAAKIKGDVYG
+668 VIFKNGAKIKGDVYG
-683 GYDDKS
+683 GYDKLN
-689 KANITNNILEV
+689 KANITNNTLEV
-700 VGKDNEAKSIQ
+700 VGKGNEAKSIQ

-731 KVTDNALI
+731 KVTDTALI

-766 ALKADNITTGT
+766 ALKAENITTGT
-777 LTDGLISIDQGLQ
+777 LTDGLINIDKGIK
-790 VTVGTDGNKLVGV
+790 VAIEPDGNKLVGV

-826 GGGST
+826 GGGGT

-857 LNLGHDLLTTAGYE
+857 LNLGHDLLTTASYE
-871 NAALAVDGEEEGFV
+871 NAALAVDGEEEGSV

-924 KLIIAPVIEYG
+924 KLLIAPVIEYG

-998 ATYYAA
+998 VTYYAA

-1028 TRQQG
+1028 TRQQC

-1061 HQLSEKNTFYAG
+1061 HQLSEKNAFYAG

-1089 TTLGYASAPAPSMKG
+1089 TTLGSASAPAPSMKG

-1110 LGWRVNNSDKFEM
+1110 LGWRVNNSDKFEL

>member
-15 KLGGIL
+15 KIGGML

-27 GVLVMPS
+27 GVVLVVPS
-34 AWAADY
+34 AWADNY
-40 YGNDGNT
+40 FGDNGKT
-47 KQLTGANV
+47 HMLTGANV

-63 AVYGGYNDK
+63 AVYGGYDDT
-72 EVSPPEVFKNNVTIT
+72 EVSLSEVFKNNVTIT

-92 NIVWG
+92 NIVCG
-97 AYSFYGNVR
+97 AYSFHGNVR

-138 KANSVVN
+138 EANSVVN

-157 SEGNTVMIIKSS
+157 SEGNTVSIIKSS

-176 NGGTSSKGNSV
+176 KGDTSSKGNSV
-187 EISEGTISNSVF
+187 EIIESTIRNSVY

-210 AEKNIVTIS
+210 AENNKVTIS
-219 DGSKV
+219 AGSKV

-255 GGYSFKGDSKNNE
+255 GGYSLKADSKNNE
-268 VTINGGSIVTANVA
+268 VTIE
-282 GGVALKGNSEGN
+282 GV
-294 TVMII
+294 
-299 KSSAANV
+299 
-306 YGGNGGTSSKGNSVE
+306 
-321 ISEGTISNSVFGGY
+321 
-335 ADNDNNSSAEKNIV
+335 
-349 TISDGSKVSGSIYGG
+349 
-364 YANHNANENKVSFSN
+364 
-379 VAEVGESVFGGF
+379 
-391 SVKGDS
+391 
-397 KKNEVTIEG
+397 
-406 AGVVTAYVAGGVA
+406 GVVKAYVAGGVA
-419 LKGNSEGNTVRIIK
+419 LAGISEGNKVNIAH
-433 SSAANVFG
+433 SSVNV
-441 GKGDTSSK
+441 
-449 GNSVEISDSNIKKNV
+449 NV
-464 YGGYADNDKNGSAEK
+464 YGGY
-479 NEVAIGA
+479 GA
-486 GSKVSEDIY
+486 K
-495 GGYATHNTN
+495 
-504 ENKVSITNGAE
+504 
-515 VGQSVFGGFS
+515 
-525 VKADSKNNEVILNGT
+525 
-540 IKVTA
+540 
-545 NVLGGVAV
+545 
-553 KGNSEGNTVKII
+553 
-565 KSSAANVCGGN
+565 
-576 GGTSSKGNSVEIS
+576 
-589 EGTISNSVYGGYADN
+589 

-625 GYSFKGNSMD
+625 GYSFKGNSLD
-635 NTVTVDNS
+635 NTVTIDNS
-643 TVNEN
+643 IVNEN

-668 VIFKNAAKIKGDVYG
+668 VIFKNGAKIKGDVYG
-683 GYDDKS
+683 GYDKLN
-689 KANITNNILEV
+689 KANITNNTLEV
-700 VGKDNEAKSIQ
+700 VGKDNEAKGIQ

-731 KVTDNALI
+731 KVTDTALI

-766 ALKADNITTGT
+766 ALKAENITTGT
-777 LTDGLISIDQGLQ
+777 LTDGLINIDKGIK
-790 VTVGTDGNKLVGV
+790 VAIGPDGNKLVGV

-826 GGGST
+826 GGGGTTPPGGGGTTPPGGGGTTPPGGGGT

-871 NAALAVDGEEEGFV
+871 NVALAVDGEEEGSV

-924 KLIIAPVIEYG
+924 KLLIAPVIEYG

-942 LDNGTHGDGDAHF
+942 LDNGAHGDGDAHF

-1061 HQLSEKNTFYAG
+1061 HQLSEKNAFYAG

-1089 TTLGYASAPAPSMKG
+1089 TTLGSASAPAPSMKG

-1110 LGWRVNNSDKFEM
+1110 LGWRVNNSDKFEL

>member
-15 KLGGIL
+15 KFSGIL
-21 CGLLCT
+21 CGLLCA

-47 KQLTGANV
+47 KQSTGANV

-63 AVYGGYNDK
+63 AVYGGYDDTK
-72 EVSPPEVFKNNVTIT
+72 VSLPEVFKNNVTIT

-92 NIVWG
+92 NIVCG

-127 AADAIKNHVII
+127 AADAIKNHIII
-138 KANSVVN
+138 KANSEVN
-145 ANVAGGVAVKGN
+145 G
-157 SEGNTVMIIKSS
+157 I
-169 AANVYGG
+169 VYGG
-176 NGGTSSKGNSV
+176 KGVTSSK
-187 EISEGTISNSVF
+187 E
-199 GGYADNDNNSS
+199 ND
-210 AEKNIVTIS
+210 VTIS
-219 DGSKV
+219 DSTINKTV
-224 SGSIYGGYANH
+224 YGGEADGNTENNHVTIDANSTV
-235 NANEN
+235 
-240 KVSFSNVAEVGESVF
+240 KESVF

-268 VTINGGSIVTANVA
+268 VTINCGS
-282 GGVALKGNSEGN
+282 
-294 TVMII
+294 
-299 KSSAANV
+299 
-306 YGGNGGTSSKGNSVE
+306 
-321 ISEGTISNSVFGGY
+321 
-335 ADNDNNSSAEKNIV
+335 
-349 TISDGSKVSGSIYGG
+349 
-364 YANHNANENKVSFSN
+364 
-379 VAEVGESVFGGF
+379 
-391 SVKGDS
+391 
-397 KKNEVTIEG
+397 
-406 AGVVTAYVAGGVA
+406 VVTGNVAGGVA

-449 GNSVEISDSNIKKNV
+449 GNSVEISEGTISNSV
-464 YGGYADNDKNGSAEK
+464 YGGYADNDNNGSAEK
-479 NEVAIGA
+479 NKVTIGA
-486 GSKVSEDIY
+486 GSKVSGSIY
-495 GGYATHNTN
+495 GGYANHNAN
-504 ENKVSITNGAE
+504 ENKVSFSNVAE
-515 VGQSVFGGFS
+515 IGENVFGGYSF
-525 VKADSKNNEVILNGT
+525 KGDSKNNEVTINGGSV
-540 IKVTA
+540 VTA
-545 NVLGGVAV
+545 NVAGGVTV
-553 KGNSEGNTVKII
+553 KGSSEGNTVRII
-565 KSSAANVCGGN
+565 KSSAANVYGGK
-576 GGTSSKGNSVEIS
+576 GDTSSKGNSVEIS

-604 DSIGNIIS
+604 DNNSSAENNKVTISAGSKVSGSIYGGYANHNANENKVSFSNVAEVGESVLGGYSLKADSKNNEVTIEGVGVVKAYVAGGVALAGISEGNKVNIAHSSVNVNVYGGYGAKDSIGNIIS

-635 NTVTVDNS
+635 NTVTIDNS
-643 TVNEN
+643 TVNKN

-668 VIFKNAAKIKGDVYG
+668 VIFNNGAKIKGDVYG
-683 GYDDKS
+683 GYDKLN
-689 KANITNNILEV
+689 KANITNNTLEV
-700 VGKDNEAKSIQ
+700 VGKGNEAKSIQ

-731 KVTDNALI
+731 KVTDTALI

-766 ALKADNITTGT
+766 ALKAENITTGT
-777 LTDGLISIDQGLQ
+777 LTDGLINIDKGIK
-790 VTVGTDGNKLVGV
+790 VAIGPDGNKLVGV

-826 GGGST
+826 GGGGTTPPGGGGT

-871 NAALAVDGEEEGFV
+871 NAALAVDGEEEGSV

-924 KLIIAPVIEYG
+924 KLIIVPVIEYG

-1061 HQLSEKNTFYAG
+1061 HQLSEKNAFYAG
-1073 LAWQHEFDGES
+1073 LAWQHEFDSES

-1089 TTLGYASAPAPSMKG
+1089 TTLGSASAPAPSMKG

-1110 LGWRVNNSDKFEM
+1110 LGWRVNNSDKFEL

>member
-15 KLGGIL
+15 KIGGIL
-21 CGLLCT
+21 CGLLCAG
-27 GVLVMPS
+27 GVLVVPS
-34 AWAADY
+34 ALAADY
-40 YGNDGNT
+40 YGNDGVT
-47 KQLTGANV
+47 KVPTGANV
-55 SLDSGNYD
+55 TLNSGTYSN
-63 AVYGGYNDK
+63 VYGGYNEANVAPPD
-72 EVSPPEVFKNNVTIT
+72 VSRNTVSISGTTTTDIVF
-87 GTAAT
+87 G
-92 NIVWG
+92 G
-97 AYSFYGNVR
+97 YSLYGNSK

-114 NTLGNVV
+114 NTMVNIVVGGNS
-121 CGGGTG
+121 GEN
-127 AADAIKNHVII
+127 DAIKNYVII
-138 KANSVVN
+138 QNK
-145 ANVAGGVAVKGN
+145 
-157 SEGNTVMIIKSS
+157 SEIK
-169 AANVYGG
+169 
-176 NGGTSSKGNSV
+176 
-187 EISEGTISNSVF
+187 E
-199 GGYADNDNNSS
+199 
-210 AEKNIVTIS
+210 
-219 DGSKV
+219 
-224 SGSIYGGYANH
+224 
-235 NANEN
+235 
-240 KVSFSNVAEVGESVF
+240 
-255 GGYSFKGDSKNNE
+255 
-268 VTINGGSIVTANVA
+268 
-282 GGVALKGNSEGN
+282 
-294 TVMII
+294 
-299 KSSAANV
+299 
-306 YGGNGGTSSKGNSVE
+306 
-321 ISEGTISNSVFGGY
+321 
-335 ADNDNNSSAEKNIV
+335 
-349 TISDGSKVSGSIYGG
+349 
-364 YANHNANENKVSFSN
+364 
-379 VAEVGESVFGGF
+379 
-391 SVKGDS
+391 
-397 KKNEVTIEG
+397 
-406 AGVVTAYVAGGVA
+406 
-419 LKGNSEGNTVRIIK
+419 
-433 SSAANVFG
+433 
-441 GKGDTSSK
+441 
-449 GNSVEISDSNIKKNV
+449 
-464 YGGYADNDKNGSAEK
+464 
-479 NEVAIGA
+479 
-486 GSKVSEDIY
+486 
-495 GGYATHNTN
+495 
-504 ENKVSITNGAE
+504 
-515 VGQSVFGGFS
+515 
-525 VKADSKNNEVILNGT
+525 
-540 IKVTA
+540 
-545 NVLGGVAV
+545 
-553 KGNSEGNTVKII
+553 
-565 KSSAANVCGGN
+565 
-576 GGTSSKGNSVEIS
+576 
-589 EGTISNSVYGGYADN
+589 SVYGGYAKKKSDQN
-604 DSIGNIIS
+604 IVEISDSKIKEHVYGAYAALTPYGSAEKNSVKVGANSIVEGNVYGAHVTQSAKENIV
-612 ITDGSSVNKNVYG
+612 TVNSAAKILKNVYG
-625 GYSFKGNSMD
+625 GYSDTMSADSNQVIIEGAGIVEDSVYGGYAEKDNSNNNQVTVDGAGTVKGTVFGGYAKIGSVNNNQVTVDGAGTVKDTVFGAFSEKGNTTGNVVNIRGNSVIGDDTVIPIKGAVVGGFALEGISSGNTVNIANSKVFRNVYGAFGGNDCTGNIINITGSEIGANVYGGQAEKGNSLG
-635 NTVTVDNS
+635 NTVSIENS
-643 TVNEN
+643 TVTEN
-648 VYGGYTESDGAISE
+648 VYGGYAQKVLAAKAE
-662 KIQNNK
+662 NNK
-668 VIFKNAAKIKGDVYG
+668 VILKNGAKIKGDVYG
-683 GYDDKS
+683 GY
-689 KANITNNILEV
+689 AVITIDSQDGIKNNTLEV
-700 VGKDNEAKSIQ
+700 VGKGNEAKSIQ
-711 NFDKLNFFITKDLI
+711 NFDKLNFFITKDLV

-731 KVTDNALI
+731 KVTDTALI

-766 ALKADNITTGT
+766 ALKAENITTGT

-826 GGGST
+826 GGGGTTPPGGGGTTPPGGGGT
-831 TPGAGSLYADADA
+831 TPGAGGLYAAADA

-857 LNLGHDLLTTAGYE
+857 LNLGHDLLTTASYE
-871 NAALAVDGEEEGFV
+871 NAALAVDGEEEGSV

-1015 DKDTLD
+1015 DKDTID

-1061 HQLSEKNTFYAG
+1061 HQLSEKNAFYAG

-1089 TTLGYASAPAPSMKG
+1089 TTLGSASAPAPSMKG
-1104 DTGIME
+1104 NTGIME
-1110 LGWRVNNSDKFEM
+1110 LGWRVNNSDKFEL

>member
-15 KLGGIL
+15 KFSGIL
-21 CGLLCT
+21 CGLLCA

-47 KQLTGANV
+47 KQSTGANV

-63 AVYGGYNDK
+63 AVYGGYDDTK
-72 EVSPPEVFKNNVTIT
+72 VSLPEVFKNNVTIT

-92 NIVWG
+92 NIVCG

-127 AADAIKNHVII
+127 AADAIKNHIII
-138 KANSVVN
+138 KANSEVN
-145 ANVAGGVAVKGN
+145 G
-157 SEGNTVMIIKSS
+157 I
-169 AANVYGG
+169 VYGG
-176 NGGTSSKGNSV
+176 KGVTSSK
-187 EISEGTISNSVF
+187 E
-199 GGYADNDNNSS
+199 ND
-210 AEKNIVTIS
+210 VTIS
-219 DGSKV
+219 DSTINKTV
-224 SGSIYGGYANH
+224 YGGEADGNTENNHVTIDANSTV
-235 NANEN
+235 
-240 KVSFSNVAEVGESVF
+240 KESVF

-268 VTINGGSIVTANVA
+268 VTINCGS
-282 GGVALKGNSEGN
+282 
-294 TVMII
+294 
-299 KSSAANV
+299 
-306 YGGNGGTSSKGNSVE
+306 
-321 ISEGTISNSVFGGY
+321 
-335 ADNDNNSSAEKNIV
+335 
-349 TISDGSKVSGSIYGG
+349 
-364 YANHNANENKVSFSN
+364 
-379 VAEVGESVFGGF
+379 
-391 SVKGDS
+391 
-397 KKNEVTIEG
+397 
-406 AGVVTAYVAGGVA
+406 VVTGNVAGGVA

-449 GNSVEISDSNIKKNV
+449 GNSVEISEGTISNSV
-464 YGGYADNDKNGSAEK
+464 YGGYADNDNNGSAEK
-479 NEVAIGA
+479 NKVTIGA
-486 GSKVSEDIY
+486 GSKVSGSIY
-495 GGYATHNTN
+495 GGYANHNAN
-504 ENKVSITNGAE
+504 ENKVSFSNVAE
-515 VGQSVFGGFS
+515 IGENVFGGYSF
-525 VKADSKNNEVILNGT
+525 KGDSKNNEVTINGGSV
-540 IKVTA
+540 VTA
-545 NVLGGVAV
+545 NVAGGVTV
-553 KGNSEGNTVKII
+553 KGSSEGNTVRII
-565 KSSAANVCGGN
+565 KSSAANVYGGK
-576 GGTSSKGNSVEIS
+576 GDTSSKGNSVEIS

-604 DSIGNIIS
+604 DNNSSAENNKVTISAGSKVSGSIYGGYANHNANENKVSFSNVAEVGESVLGGYSLKADSKNNEVTIEGVGVVKAYVAGGVALAGISEGNKVNIAHSSVNVNVYGGYGAKDSIGNIIS

-635 NTVTVDNS
+635 NTVTIDNS
-643 TVNEN
+643 TVNKN

-668 VIFKNAAKIKGDVYG
+668 VIFNNGAKIKGDVYG
-683 GYDDKS
+683 GYDKLN
-689 KANITNNILEV
+689 KANITNNTLEV
-700 VGKDNEAKSIQ
+700 VGKGNEAKSIQ

-731 KVTDNALI
+731 KVTDTALI

-766 ALKADNITTGT
+766 ALKAENITTGT
-777 LTDGLISIDQGLQ
+777 LTDGLINIDKGIK
-790 VTVGTDGNKLVGV
+790 VAIGPDGNKLVGV

-826 GGGST
+826 GGGGTTPPGGGGTTPPGGGGTTPPGGGGT

-857 LNLGHDLLTTAGYE
+857 LNLGHDLLTTASYE
-871 NAALAVDGEEEGFV
+871 NAALAVDGEEEGSV

-1028 TRQQG
+1028 TRQQC

-1061 HQLSEKNTFYAG
+1061 HQLSEKNAFYAG

-1089 TTLGYASAPAPSMKG
+1089 TTLGSASAPAPSMKG

-1110 LGWRVNNSDKFEM
+1110 LGWRVNNSDKFEL
-1123 GLGVNGS
+1123 GLGVNSS